1 MDEHI
6 FEVYLINKA
15 RHTEQNP
22 VAEWV
27 QLPTDAEKM
36 KEVFARIGVDGI
48 DPSEYE
54 AAAYESPIDGLTDR
68 FRPGESLDELNYL
81 AALLA
86 QRSQEEREIFAAAM
100 IHGDHAANIADAIN
114 LTHNLDCYWLYPT
127 VHNSEDYGHYV
138 VDELDELELPEAAKK
153 YFDYKAFGRDAAR
166 EDGGTF
172 TDYGYIYNNKNDFAV
187 WYTDHDIPKE
197 HRITLDQPDTVFMD
211 AAAVPQQA
219 AAVTEPQQSI
229 PIRPIELTAT
239 DTAGKVKEITAQL
252 EAGVKDLFNSERY
265 QDYLKA
271 MSKFHDYSLNNTLLI
286 VMQKPDASLVA
297 GFNKWRDEFE
307 RHVKRGEKGIKILAP
322 APYKIKKE
330 LEKLD
335 PDGKPIIGEDGK
347 PVTEQKE
354 ITIPAFKVVSVFDV
368 SQTDGKEIPDIAVDS
383 LTGSV
388 EQYEDFFKALEQTSP
403 VPVGFERIESGAHGY
418 YHNAEKRIAL
428 NEGESELQTVKT
440 LIHEIAHAKLHD
452 IDLNAPTDMQ
462 ERPSRRTREVEAES
476 IAYTVCQHFGLD
488 TSDYSFGYIAG
499 WSSDKEI
506 KELKASLETIRQT
519 ASELITEIDG
529 HFAQLQQQRA
539 AAQEERPVMES
550 LAPEQQQAIRDEVQ
564 ATLQMLVDTDMQIY
578 GEVSAGTLEAVAA
591 QGYSYQNGQLTKAE
605 QEEAPLAPE
614 QTEPAPAALTEL
626 QQKAAE
632 IAKGYQSLPMQEK
645 IGVIAQAFGCT
656 TGKIETSPC
665 TGKWRGT
672 SDISIKF
679 DNGASLFIGNRRTPQ
694 AKTKKVQNELIDSA
708 LVSYNPEII
717 SAAKEAAT
725 ATLMQ
730 REALDNEIAAQKGLK
745 PYTLLNVEFNNGAD
759 EKISGYMGWYY
770 LTLAVDGKI
779 CSHIETGLHHDI
791 ANGKVSEAITRDNYF
806 TAGALK
812 ENDVDYVFNNVGF
825 SSTSGLYSLHI
836 SDAVRERAEKTL
848 AERTEAQTVNLPLP
862 DPSITV
868 KEMNEYGYQWDG
880 MLPLHEEAARRLFE
894 NEGVE
899 IYRIYEDN
907 TEGAVLSADEIREHA
922 EQGGLFGVEKATW
935 QRHLQPPQQEQEAV
949 YLLDDAT
956 YLHLQTSEDGY
967 DYTLYDR
974 SLSEIDG
981 GQLDNPD
988 LSLTAARDEILA
1000 LHELTPQSIDN
1011 VFLAQ
1016 FEQLRDLAE
1025 QQQPQQDAPEQ
1036 AAADTFTIY
1045 QIKGGE
1051 ETRDYRF
1058 EPLDR
1063 LHAVG
1068 LEVQRDNYDLV
1079 YSAPLSPGETLE
1091 DIYRRFNLDHPADFT
1106 GHSLSVSDIVVLR
1119 HGDEET
1125 AHYCDS
1131 FGFTEVPEFLQ
1142 QSQEAQRWNG
1152 MDGLINDK
1160 PFMPDATPNEQ
1171 ANALIDHAERDG
1183 QRMGNAERALIIR
1196 YHEAVQDLPK
1206 TVALINELCEQGFEQ
1221 QHGHLNYLVK
1231 QRVDSEITAAEQEQR
1246 QNEPLPPSLDPAVQP
1261 VVTIIWSESDKI
1273 RDGEQMPLA
1282 RADALFKAL
1291 DAERRTEREQPGYD
1305 GSWYDKT
1312 KFRIDFTFHG
1322 EADNYEGRQDF
1333 GDGDG
1338 SLIDHIQAHHE
1349 YYSKDESYKNTV
1361 IHSEGK
1367 EAWEQEQAERQMIL
1381 SEFVPYMR
1389 LHCNL
1394 YEQEQTAAQ
1403 MLESGAELTPEQTAY
1418 FNAVL
1423 SHVDACREK
1432 LNAGDYHLPDPPQL
1446 SNFAQDPELEEY
1458 KSHVREEI
1466 AQEAAAAGMTVEE
1479 YAANGY
1485 EPREQPQPEASA
1497 ATEQAQEQPEVVAVK
1512 YYPIN
1517 EAAARRA
1524 NDANSFRDYTP
1535 GSATA
1540 AYRQMVD
1547 QAAELA
1553 QNQKSRVDPMHHERI
1568 DQLLDTYARRLAENM
1583 NNSYAIEARVPSI
1596 LIAGGSNFPV
1606 RKKEK
1611 QNAARDRNMQEW
1623 QDVQEILDKIRSTG
1637 MGGISADDPQAVAKL
1652 EAKLA
1657 KLEAAQETMKG
1668 VNAYYRKH
1676 GTLDGCTLLKPEQIK
1691 ELQEGMAQSWH
1702 LDKSKPFQSFELS
1715 NNNAEI
1721 RRIRGRIE
1729 QLKQHE
1735 DKSFVGW
1742 VFDGGRVEANK
1753 TDNRL
1758 QIFFDEKPDDAAR
1771 AELKANGFK
1780 WAPSAGAWQ
1789 RQLNNNAY
1797 YAAGYVSCIQPITGE
1812 KPIDLQRN
1820 AQHQQA
1826 APTPDNLLTGNQI
1839 TTPRGSFHLTSMS
1852 VEQMREAGYGI
1863 HHTSDDGKYHIM
1875 GNGTQAF
1882 AVAAEQQPEN
1892 YLKAAEMSTEQ
1903 NYNMIDQQINNT
1915 PSVDELE
1922 EKAKRGEAISLSA
1935 LAAAVKAEDGRT
1947 PQHDA
1952 DGKKP
1957 SIRAQLKADQKQAA
1971 KKPTQDKEKKRSIK
1985 KDLEME

>member
-27 QLPTDAEKM
+27 QLPTDAENM
-36 KEVFARIGVDGI
+36 KAAFARIGVDGI

-54 AAAYESPIDGLTDR
+54 VAAYESPVDGLTDR

-86 QRSQEEREIFAAAM
+86 QRSQEEREKFAAAM
-100 IHGDHAANIADAIN
+100 IHGDHAASIADAIN

-153 YFDYKAFGRDAAR
+153 YFDYKAFGRDAVR

-187 WYTDHDIPKE
+187 WYTNHDIPKE
-197 HRITLDQPDTVFMD
+197 HRITPDQPDTVFMD
-211 AAAVPQQA
+211 AAAASQQA
-219 AAVTEPQQSI
+219 TAVTEPQQPI

-428 NEGESELQTVKT
+428 NEGESELQTIKT

-452 IDLNAPTDMQ
+452 IDLNAPPEQQQ

-488 TSDYSFGYIAG
+488 TSDYSFGYVAG
-499 WSSDKEI
+499 WSSDKDI
-506 KELKASLETIRQT
+506 KELKASLETIRAT

-529 HFAQLQQQRA
+529 NFRALQQQRE
-539 AAQEERPVMES
+539 AAQEERPVFES

-564 ATLQMLVDTDMQIY
+564 ATLQMLVDTDMQIS
-578 GEVSAGTLEAVAA
+578 GEVSQGTLDALAA
-591 QGYSYQNGQLTKAE
+591 QGY
-605 QEEAPLAPE
+605 
-614 QTEPAPAALTEL
+614 AL
-626 QQKAAE
+626 Q
-632 IAKGYQSLPMQEK
+632 
-645 IGVIAQAFGCT
+645 
-656 TGKIETSPC
+656 
-665 TGKWRGT
+665 
-672 SDISIKF
+672 D
-679 DNGASLFIGNRRTPQ
+679 
-694 AKTKKVQNELIDSA
+694 
-708 LVSYNPEII
+708 
-717 SAAKEAAT
+717 
-725 ATLMQ
+725 
-730 REALDNEIAAQKGLK
+730 
-745 PYTLLNVEFNNGAD
+745 
-759 EKISGYMGWYY
+759 
-770 LTLAVDGKI
+770 
-779 CSHIETGLHHDI
+779 
-791 ANGKVSEAITRDNYF
+791 
-806 TAGALK
+806 
-812 ENDVDYVFNNVGF
+812 
-825 SSTSGLYSLHI
+825 
-836 SDAVRERAEKTL
+836 
-848 AERTEAQTVNLPLP
+848 
-862 DPSITV
+862 
-868 KEMNEYGYQWDG
+868 
-880 MLPLHEEAARRLFE
+880 
-894 NEGVE
+894 
-899 IYRIYEDN
+899 
-907 TEGAVLSADEIREHA
+907 GAVQRVPAELS
-922 EQGGLFGVEKATW
+922 
-935 QRHLQPPQQEQEAV
+935 QQEQEAA
-949 YLLDDAT
+949 YRLDDGT
-956 YLHLQTSEDGY
+956 YLYVQTSDNGY
-967 DYTLYDR
+967 DYTLYD
-974 SLSEIDG
+974 SNMKNLDG

-988 LSLTAARDEILA
+988 LSMTASRDEILA
-1000 LHELTPQSIDN
+1000 LHELHPSAIESISIED
-1011 VFLAQ
+1011 
-1016 FEQLRDLAE
+1016 FEQLQEAAE
-1025 QQQPQQDAPEQ
+1025 QTAPQPES
-1036 AAADTFTIY
+1036 TFAIY
-1045 QIKGGE
+1045 QLKDGE

-1063 LHAVG
+1063 LRAVG
-1068 LEVQRDNYDLV
+1068 LDVQRDNYELV
-1079 YSAPLSPGETLE
+1079 YSAPLADGESLE
-1091 DIYRRFNLDHPADFT
+1091 DIYRRFNIDHPADFT

-1119 HGDEET
+1119 NGDTET

-1142 QSQEAQRWNG
+1142 QQEQTAEKWNG
-1152 MDGLINDK
+1152 IDGLLNDK
-1160 PFMPDATPNEQ
+1160 PFMPDATPTEQ
-1171 ANALIDHAERDG
+1171 ANALIDLAE
-1183 QRMGNAERALIIR
+1183 QRLGNAERGLIVQ
-1196 YHEAVQDLPK
+1196 YHEQVQDLPK
-1206 TVALINELCEQGFEQ
+1206 TIALVNELCEKGFEQ
-1221 QHGHLNYLVK
+1221 QHGHLDYLVK
-1231 QRVDSEITAAEQEQR
+1231 QRIDAEITAAVQER
-1246 QNEPLPPSLDPAVQP
+1246 QQTEPLLPSLDPAVQP
-1261 VVTIIWSESDKI
+1261 VVTIIWSESDKL
-1273 RDGEQMPLA
+1273 REGEQMPLA
-1282 RADALFKAL
+1282 RADTLFKSL
-1291 DAERRTEREQPGYD
+1291 DETRRTEREQPGYD

-1349 YYSKDESYKNTV
+1349 YYSRDENYKNSV
-1361 IHSEGK
+1361 IRNEGA
-1367 EAWEQEQAERQMIL
+1367 EAWAQEQAEREMIL

-1394 YEQEQTAAQ
+1394 YEQERTAAD

-1432 LNAGDYHLPDPPQL
+1432 LNAGDYDLPDPPQL
-1446 SNFAQDPELEEY
+1446 SDFSQEAAEMEAY
-1458 KSHVREEI
+1458 KDHVREEI

-1485 EPREQPQPEASA
+1485 EPREQPIYAPEQPEAAVPEESTTA
-1497 ATEQAQEQPEVVAVK
+1497 QTEAPAVK

-1517 EAAARRA
+1517 EGAARRA

-1547 QAAELA
+1547 EAAELA

-1596 LIAGGSNFPV
+1596 LIAGGGNFPV

-1611 QNAARDRNMQEW
+1611 QNAARDRNMEDW
-1623 QDVQEILDKIRSTG
+1623 QDVQGILDKIRSTG

-1668 VNAYYRKH
+1668 VNTYYRKH
-1676 GTLDGCTLLKPEQIK
+1676 GTLEGCTLLKPEQIK

-1702 LDKSKPFQSFELS
+1702 LEKNKPFQSFELS

-1735 DKSFVGW
+1735 EKSFVGW
-1742 VFDGGRVEANK
+1742 EFDGGRVEANK

-1812 KPIDLQRN
+1812 KPIDLQRK

-1826 APTPDNLLTGNQI
+1826 APTPDNLLTGEQI

-1863 HHTSDDGKYHIM
+1863 HHTSEDGKYHIM

-1882 AVAAEQQPEN
+1882 AVAVEQPEN

-1915 PSVDELE
+1915 PSVDEME
-1922 EKAKRGEAISLSA
+1922 EKAKRGELVSLSA
-1935 LAAAVKAEDGRT
+1935 LAAAVKAEDGKT
-1947 PQHDA
+1947 PQRDG

-1957 SIRAQLKADQKQAA
+1957 SIRAQLKADQQQAA
-1971 KKPTQDKEKKRSIK
+1971 KTQKQNKEKKRSIK

>member
-54 AAAYESPIDGLTDR
+54 VAAYESPIDGLTDR

-86 QRSQEEREIFAAAM
+86 QRSQEEREKFAAAM
-100 IHGDHAANIADAIN
+100 IHGDHAASIADAIN

-153 YFDYKAFGRDAAR
+153 YFDYKAFGRDAAQ

-197 HRITLDQPDTVFMD
+197 HRITPDQPDTVFMD

-330 LEKLD
+330 QEKLD

-354 ITIPAFKVVSVFDV
+354 ITVPAFKVVSVFDV

-452 IDLNAPTDMQ
+452 IDLNAPPEQQ

-488 TSDYSFGYIAG
+488 TSDYSFGYVAG
-499 WSSDKEI
+499 WSSDKDI
-506 KELKASLETIRQT
+506 KELKASLETIRAT

-529 HFAQLQQQRA
+529 HFRELQQQRE
-539 AAQEERPVMES
+539 AAQQERPVFES

-564 ATLQMLVDTDMQIY
+564 ATLQMLVNTDMQIS
-578 GEVSAGTLEAVAA
+578 GEVSQGTLDALAA
-591 QGYSYQNGQLTKAE
+591 QGYVLQDGIVQRMPAE
-605 QEEAPLAPE
+605 
-614 QTEPAPAALTEL
+614 
-626 QQKAAE
+626 
-632 IAKGYQSLPMQEK
+632 
-645 IGVIAQAFGCT
+645 
-656 TGKIETSPC
+656 
-665 TGKWRGT
+665 
-672 SDISIKF
+672 
-679 DNGASLFIGNRRTPQ
+679 
-694 AKTKKVQNELIDSA
+694 
-708 LVSYNPEII
+708 
-717 SAAKEAAT
+717 
-725 ATLMQ
+725 
-730 REALDNEIAAQKGLK
+730 
-745 PYTLLNVEFNNGAD
+745 
-759 EKISGYMGWYY
+759 
-770 LTLAVDGKI
+770 
-779 CSHIETGLHHDI
+779 
-791 ANGKVSEAITRDNYF
+791 
-806 TAGALK
+806 
-812 ENDVDYVFNNVGF
+812 
-825 SSTSGLYSLHI
+825 
-836 SDAVRERAEKTL
+836 
-848 AERTEAQTVNLPLP
+848 
-862 DPSITV
+862 
-868 KEMNEYGYQWDG
+868 
-880 MLPLHEEAARRLFE
+880 
-894 NEGVE
+894 
-899 IYRIYEDN
+899 
-907 TEGAVLSADEIREHA
+907 LS
-922 EQGGLFGVEKATW
+922 K
-935 QRHLQPPQQEQEAV
+935 QEQEAA
-949 YLLDDAT
+949 YRLDDGT
-956 YLHLQTSEDGY
+956 YLYVQTSDNGY
-967 DYTLYDR
+967 DYTLYD
-974 SLSEIDG
+974 SNMKDLDG

-988 LSLTAARDEILA
+988 LSMTAARDEILA
-1000 LHELTPQSIDN
+1000 LHELHPSAIESISIDD
-1011 VFLAQ
+1011 
-1016 FEQLRDLAE
+1016 FEQLQEAAE
-1025 QQQPQQDAPEQ
+1025 QTATQPERS
-1036 AAADTFTIY
+1036 FSIY
-1045 QIKGGE
+1045 QLKGGE

-1063 LHAVG
+1063 LRAVG
-1068 LEVQRDNYDLV
+1068 LDVQRDNYELV
-1079 YSAPLSPGETLE
+1079 YSAPLADEESLE
-1091 DIYRRFNLDHPADFT
+1091 DIYRRFNIDHPADFT

-1119 HGDEET
+1119 NGDTET

-1131 FGFTEVPEFLQ
+1131 FGFTKVPEFLQ
-1142 QSQEAQRWNG
+1142 QQEKTVQQWNG
-1152 MDGLINDK
+1152 IDGLINNK
-1160 PFMPDATPNEQ
+1160 PFMPDATPTEQ
-1171 ANALIDHAERDG
+1171 ANALIDLAEQDG
-1183 QRMGNAERALIIR
+1183 QRLGNAERGLIVQ
-1196 YHEAVQDLPK
+1196 YHEQVQDLPK
-1206 TVALINELCEQGFEQ
+1206 TIALVNELCEKGFEQ
-1221 QHGHLNYLVK
+1221 QHGHLDYHVK
-1231 QRVDSEITAAEQEQR
+1231 QRIDAEITATVQERQ
-1246 QNEPLPPSLDPAVQP
+1246 QNEPLPPSLDPAMQP
-1261 VVTIIWSESDKI
+1261 VVTIIWSESDKL
-1273 RDGEQMPLA
+1273 REGEQMPLA
-1282 RADALFKAL
+1282 RADFLFKSL
-1291 DAERRTEREQPGYD
+1291 DETRRTEREQPGYD

-1349 YYSKDESYKNTV
+1349 YYSKDESYKNSV
-1361 IHSEGK
+1361 IRNEGA
-1367 EAWEQEQAERQMIL
+1367 EAWAQEQSEREMIL

-1394 YEQEQTAAQ
+1394 YEQERTAAD

-1432 LNAGDYHLPDPPQL
+1432 LNAGDYDLPDPPQL
-1446 SNFAQDPELEEY
+1446 SDFSQEAAEMEAY
-1458 KSHVREEI
+1458 KDHVREEI

-1485 EPREQPQPEASA
+1485 EPREQPIDAPEQPEAAVPEES
-1497 ATEQAQEQPEVVAVK
+1497 TTVQPEAAAIK

-1517 EAAARRA
+1517 EGAARRA

-1553 QNQKSRVDPMHHERI
+1553 QQQKSRVDPMHHERI

-1611 QNAARDRNMQEW
+1611 QNAARDRNMEDW
-1623 QDVQEILDKIRSTG
+1623 QDVQGILDKIRSTG

-1676 GTLDGCTLLKPEQIK
+1676 GTLEGCTLLKPEQVK

-1702 LDKSKPFQSFELS
+1702 LEKNKPFQSFELS

-1735 DKSFVGW
+1735 EKSFVGW
-1742 VFDGGRVEANK
+1742 EFDGGRVEANK

-1797 YAAGYVSCIQPITGE
+1797 YAAGYVSCIQPVTGE
-1812 KPIDLQRN
+1812 KPIDLQRK

-1826 APTPDNLLTGNQI
+1826 APTPDNLLTGEQI

-1863 HHTSDDGKYHIM
+1863 HHTSEDGKYHIM

-1882 AVAAEQQPEN
+1882 AVAVEQPEN

-1922 EKAKRGEAISLSA
+1922 EKAKRGELVSLSA

-1947 PQHDA
+1947 PQRGGN
-1952 DGKKP
+1952 GKKP
-1957 SIRAQLKADQKQAA
+1957 SIRAQLKADQQQAA
-1971 KKPTQDKEKKRSIK
+1971 KTQKQDKEKKRSIK

>member
-86 QRSQEEREIFAAAM
+86 QRSQEEREKFAAAM

-153 YFDYKAFGRDAAR
+153 YFDYKAFGRDAAQ

-197 HRITLDQPDTVFMD
+197 HRITPDQPDTVFMD

-330 LEKLD
+330 QEKLD

-354 ITIPAFKVVSVFDV
+354 ITVPAFKVVSVFDV

-452 IDLNAPTDMQ
+452 IDLNAPPEQQ

-488 TSDYSFGYIAG
+488 TSDYSFGYVAG
-499 WSSDKEI
+499 WSSDKDI
-506 KELKASLETIRQT
+506 KELKASLETIRAT

-529 HFAQLQQQRA
+529 HFRELQQQRE
-539 AAQEERPVMES
+539 AAQQERPVFES

-564 ATLQMLVDTDMQIY
+564 ATLQMLVNTDMQIS
-578 GEVSAGTLEAVAA
+578 GEVSQGTLDALAA
-591 QGYSYQNGQLTKAE
+591 QGYVLQDGIVQRMPAE
-605 QEEAPLAPE
+605 
-614 QTEPAPAALTEL
+614 
-626 QQKAAE
+626 
-632 IAKGYQSLPMQEK
+632 
-645 IGVIAQAFGCT
+645 
-656 TGKIETSPC
+656 
-665 TGKWRGT
+665 
-672 SDISIKF
+672 
-679 DNGASLFIGNRRTPQ
+679 
-694 AKTKKVQNELIDSA
+694 
-708 LVSYNPEII
+708 
-717 SAAKEAAT
+717 
-725 ATLMQ
+725 
-730 REALDNEIAAQKGLK
+730 
-745 PYTLLNVEFNNGAD
+745 
-759 EKISGYMGWYY
+759 
-770 LTLAVDGKI
+770 
-779 CSHIETGLHHDI
+779 
-791 ANGKVSEAITRDNYF
+791 
-806 TAGALK
+806 
-812 ENDVDYVFNNVGF
+812 
-825 SSTSGLYSLHI
+825 
-836 SDAVRERAEKTL
+836 
-848 AERTEAQTVNLPLP
+848 
-862 DPSITV
+862 
-868 KEMNEYGYQWDG
+868 
-880 MLPLHEEAARRLFE
+880 
-894 NEGVE
+894 
-899 IYRIYEDN
+899 
-907 TEGAVLSADEIREHA
+907 LS
-922 EQGGLFGVEKATW
+922 K
-935 QRHLQPPQQEQEAV
+935 QEQEAA
-949 YLLDDAT
+949 YRLDDGT
-956 YLHLQTSEDGY
+956 YLYVQTSDNGY
-967 DYTLYDR
+967 DYTLYD
-974 SLSEIDG
+974 SNMKDLDG

-988 LSLTAARDEILA
+988 LSMTAARDEILA
-1000 LHELTPQSIDN
+1000 LHELHPSAIESISIDD
-1011 VFLAQ
+1011 
-1016 FEQLRDLAE
+1016 FEQLQEAAE
-1025 QQQPQQDAPEQ
+1025 QTATQPERS
-1036 AAADTFTIY
+1036 FSIY
-1045 QIKGGE
+1045 QLKGGE

-1063 LHAVG
+1063 LRAVG
-1068 LEVQRDNYDLV
+1068 LDVQRDNYELV
-1079 YSAPLSPGETLE
+1079 YSAPLADEESLE
-1091 DIYRRFNLDHPADFT
+1091 DIYRRFNIDHPADFT
-1106 GHSLSVSDIVVLR
+1106 GHSISVSDIVVLR
-1119 HGDEET
+1119 NGDTET

-1131 FGFTEVPEFLQ
+1131 FGFTKVPEFLQ
-1142 QSQEAQRWNG
+1142 QQEKTVQQWNG
-1152 MDGLINDK
+1152 IDGLINNK
-1160 PFMPDATPNEQ
+1160 PFMPDATPTEQ
-1171 ANALIDHAERDG
+1171 ANALIDLAEQDG
-1183 QRMGNAERALIIR
+1183 QRLGNAERGLIVQ
-1196 YHEAVQDLPK
+1196 YHEQVQDLPK
-1206 TVALINELCEQGFEQ
+1206 TIALVNELCEKGFEQ
-1221 QHGHLNYLVK
+1221 QHGHLDYHVK
-1231 QRVDSEITAAEQEQR
+1231 QRIDAEITAAVQERQ
-1246 QNEPLPPSLDPAVQP
+1246 QNEPLPPSLDPAMQP
-1261 VVTIIWSESDKI
+1261 VVTIIWSESDKL
-1273 RDGEQMPLA
+1273 REGEQMPLA
-1282 RADALFKAL
+1282 RADFLFKSL
-1291 DAERRTEREQPGYD
+1291 DETRRTEREQPGYD

-1349 YYSKDESYKNTV
+1349 YYSKDESYKNSV
-1361 IHSEGK
+1361 IRNEGA
-1367 EAWEQEQAERQMIL
+1367 EAWAQEQSEREMIL

-1394 YEQEQTAAQ
+1394 YEQERTAAD

-1432 LNAGDYHLPDPPQL
+1432 LNAGDYDLPDPPQL
-1446 SNFAQDPELEEY
+1446 SDFSQEAAEMEAY
-1458 KSHVREEI
+1458 KDHVREEI

-1485 EPREQPQPEASA
+1485 EPREQPIDAPEQPEAAVPEES
-1497 ATEQAQEQPEVVAVK
+1497 TTVQPEAAAIK

-1517 EAAARRA
+1517 EGAARRA

-1553 QNQKSRVDPMHHERI
+1553 QQQKSRVDPMHHERI

-1611 QNAARDRNMQEW
+1611 QNAARDRNMEDW
-1623 QDVQEILDKIRSTG
+1623 QDVQGILDKIRSTG

-1676 GTLDGCTLLKPEQIK
+1676 GTLEGCTLLKPEQVK

-1702 LDKSKPFQSFELS
+1702 LEKNKPFQSFELS

-1735 DKSFVGW
+1735 EKSFVGW
-1742 VFDGGRVEANK
+1742 EFDGGRVEANK

-1797 YAAGYVSCIQPITGE
+1797 YAAGYVSCIQPVTGE
-1812 KPIDLQRN
+1812 KPIDLQRK

-1826 APTPDNLLTGNQI
+1826 APTPDNLLTGEQI

-1863 HHTSDDGKYHIM
+1863 HHTSEDGKYHIM

-1882 AVAAEQQPEN
+1882 AVAVEQPEN

-1922 EKAKRGEAISLSA
+1922 EKAKRGELVSLSA

-1947 PQHDA
+1947 PQRGGN
-1952 DGKKP
+1952 GKKP
-1957 SIRAQLKADQKQAA
+1957 SIRAQLKADQQQAA
-1971 KKPTQDKEKKRSIK
+1971 KTQKQDKEKKRSIK

>member
-86 QRSQEEREIFAAAM
+86 QRSQEEREKFAAAM

-153 YFDYKAFGRDAAR
+153 YFDYKAFGRDAAQ

-197 HRITLDQPDTVFMD
+197 HRITPDQPDTVFMD

-330 LEKLD
+330 QEKLD

-354 ITIPAFKVVSVFDV
+354 ITVPAFKVVSVFDV

-452 IDLNAPTDMQ
+452 IDLNAPPEQQ

-488 TSDYSFGYIAG
+488 TSDYSFGYVAG
-499 WSSDKEI
+499 WSSDKDI
-506 KELKASLETIRQT
+506 KELKASLETIRAT

-529 HFAQLQQQRA
+529 HFRELQQQRE
-539 AAQEERPVMES
+539 AAQQERPVFES

-564 ATLQMLVDTDMQIY
+564 ATLQMLVNTDMQIS
-578 GEVSAGTLEAVAA
+578 GEVSQGTLDALAA
-591 QGYSYQNGQLTKAE
+591 QGYVLQDGIVQRMPAE
-605 QEEAPLAPE
+605 
-614 QTEPAPAALTEL
+614 
-626 QQKAAE
+626 
-632 IAKGYQSLPMQEK
+632 
-645 IGVIAQAFGCT
+645 
-656 TGKIETSPC
+656 
-665 TGKWRGT
+665 
-672 SDISIKF
+672 
-679 DNGASLFIGNRRTPQ
+679 
-694 AKTKKVQNELIDSA
+694 
-708 LVSYNPEII
+708 
-717 SAAKEAAT
+717 
-725 ATLMQ
+725 
-730 REALDNEIAAQKGLK
+730 
-745 PYTLLNVEFNNGAD
+745 
-759 EKISGYMGWYY
+759 
-770 LTLAVDGKI
+770 
-779 CSHIETGLHHDI
+779 
-791 ANGKVSEAITRDNYF
+791 
-806 TAGALK
+806 
-812 ENDVDYVFNNVGF
+812 
-825 SSTSGLYSLHI
+825 
-836 SDAVRERAEKTL
+836 
-848 AERTEAQTVNLPLP
+848 
-862 DPSITV
+862 
-868 KEMNEYGYQWDG
+868 
-880 MLPLHEEAARRLFE
+880 
-894 NEGVE
+894 
-899 IYRIYEDN
+899 
-907 TEGAVLSADEIREHA
+907 LS
-922 EQGGLFGVEKATW
+922 K
-935 QRHLQPPQQEQEAV
+935 QEQEAA
-949 YLLDDAT
+949 YRLDDGT
-956 YLHLQTSEDGY
+956 YLYVQTSDNGY
-967 DYTLYDR
+967 DYTLYD
-974 SLSEIDG
+974 SNMKDLDG

-988 LSLTAARDEILA
+988 LSMTAARDEILA
-1000 LHELTPQSIDN
+1000 LHELHPSAIESISIDD
-1011 VFLAQ
+1011 
-1016 FEQLRDLAE
+1016 FEQLQEAAE
-1025 QQQPQQDAPEQ
+1025 QTATQPERS
-1036 AAADTFTIY
+1036 FSIY
-1045 QIKGGE
+1045 QLKGGE

-1063 LHAVG
+1063 LRAVG
-1068 LEVQRDNYDLV
+1068 LDVQRDNYELV
-1079 YSAPLSPGETLE
+1079 YSAPLADEESLE
-1091 DIYRRFNLDHPADFT
+1091 DIYRRFNIDHPADFT

-1119 HGDEET
+1119 NGDTET

-1131 FGFTEVPEFLQ
+1131 FGFTKVPEFLQ
-1142 QSQEAQRWNG
+1142 QQEKTVQQWNG
-1152 MDGLINDK
+1152 IDGLINNK
-1160 PFMPDATPNEQ
+1160 PFMPDATPTEQ
-1171 ANALIDHAERDG
+1171 ANALIDLAEQDG
-1183 QRMGNAERALIIR
+1183 QRLGNAERGLIVQ
-1196 YHEAVQDLPK
+1196 YHEQVQDLPK
-1206 TVALINELCEQGFEQ
+1206 TIALVNELCEKGFEQ
-1221 QHGHLNYLVK
+1221 QHGHLDYHVK
-1231 QRVDSEITAAEQEQR
+1231 QRIDAEITAAVQERQ
-1246 QNEPLPPSLDPAVQP
+1246 QNEPLPPSLDPAMQP
-1261 VVTIIWSESDKI
+1261 VVTIIWSESDKL
-1273 RDGEQMPLA
+1273 REGEQMPLA
-1282 RADALFKAL
+1282 RADFLFKSL
-1291 DAERRTEREQPGYD
+1291 DETRRTEREQPGYD

-1349 YYSKDESYKNTV
+1349 YYSKDESYKNSV
-1361 IHSEGK
+1361 IRNEGA
-1367 EAWEQEQAERQMIL
+1367 EAWAQEQSEREMIL

-1394 YEQEQTAAQ
+1394 YEQERTAAD

-1432 LNAGDYHLPDPPQL
+1432 LNAGDYDLPDPPQL
-1446 SNFAQDPELEEY
+1446 SDFSQEAAEMEAY
-1458 KSHVREEI
+1458 KDHVREEI
-1466 AQEAAAAGMTVEE
+1466 AQEATAAGMTVEE

-1485 EPREQPQPEASA
+1485 EPREQPIDAPEQPEAAVPEES
-1497 ATEQAQEQPEVVAVK
+1497 TTVQPEAAAIK

-1517 EAAARRA
+1517 EGAARRA

-1553 QNQKSRVDPMHHERI
+1553 QQQKSRVDPMHHERI

-1611 QNAARDRNMQEW
+1611 QNAARDRNMEDW
-1623 QDVQEILDKIRSTG
+1623 QDVQGILDKIRSTG

-1676 GTLDGCTLLKPEQIK
+1676 GTLEGCTLLKPEQVK

-1702 LDKSKPFQSFELS
+1702 LEKNKPFQSFELS

-1735 DKSFVGW
+1735 EKSFVGW
-1742 VFDGGRVEANK
+1742 EFDGGRVEANK

-1797 YAAGYVSCIQPITGE
+1797 YAAGYVSCIQPVTGE
-1812 KPIDLQRN
+1812 KPIDLQRK

-1826 APTPDNLLTGNQI
+1826 APTPDNLLTGEQI

-1863 HHTSDDGKYHIM
+1863 HHTSEDGKYHIM

-1882 AVAAEQQPEN
+1882 AVAVEQPEN

-1922 EKAKRGEAISLSA
+1922 EKAKRGELVSLSA

-1947 PQHDA
+1947 PQRGGN
-1952 DGKKP
+1952 GKKP
-1957 SIRAQLKADQKQAA
+1957 SIRAQLKADQQQAA
-1971 KKPTQDKEKKRSIK
+1971 KTQKQDKEKKRSIK

>member
-48 DPSEYE
+48 DSSEYE
-54 AAAYESPIDGLTDR
+54 VAAYESPIDGLTDR

-86 QRSQEEREIFAAAM
+86 QRSQEEREKFAAAM
-100 IHGDHAANIADAIN
+100 IHGDHAASIADAIN

-153 YFDYKAFGRDAAR
+153 YFDYKAFGRDAVR

-197 HRITLDQPDTVFMD
+197 HRITPDQPDTVFMD
-211 AAAVPQQA
+211 AAAIPQQA
-219 AAVTEPQQSI
+219 AAVTEPQQPI

-354 ITIPAFKVVSVFDV
+354 ITVPAFKVVSVFDV

-452 IDLNAPTDMQ
+452 IDLNAPPEQQQ

-488 TSDYSFGYIAG
+488 TSDYSFGYVAG
-499 WSSDKEI
+499 WSSDKDI
-506 KELKASLETIRQT
+506 KELKASLENIRAT

-529 HFAQLQQQRA
+529 HFRELQQQRE
-539 AAQEERPVMES
+539 AAQQERPVFES

-564 ATLQMLVDTDMQIY
+564 ATLQMLVDTDMQIS
-578 GEVSAGTLEAVAA
+578 GEVSQGTLDALAA
-591 QGYSYQNGQLTKAE
+591 QGYVLQDGVVQRMQQAE
-605 QEEAPLAPE
+605 
-614 QTEPAPAALTEL
+614 
-626 QQKAAE
+626 
-632 IAKGYQSLPMQEK
+632 LPM
-645 IGVIAQAFGCT
+645 
-656 TGKIETSPC
+656 
-665 TGKWRGT
+665 
-672 SDISIKF
+672 
-679 DNGASLFIGNRRTPQ
+679 
-694 AKTKKVQNELIDSA
+694 
-708 LVSYNPEII
+708 
-717 SAAKEAAT
+717 
-725 ATLMQ
+725 
-730 REALDNEIAAQKGLK
+730 
-745 PYTLLNVEFNNGAD
+745 
-759 EKISGYMGWYY
+759 
-770 LTLAVDGKI
+770 
-779 CSHIETGLHHDI
+779 
-791 ANGKVSEAITRDNYF
+791 
-806 TAGALK
+806 
-812 ENDVDYVFNNVGF
+812 
-825 SSTSGLYSLHI
+825 
-836 SDAVRERAEKTL
+836 
-848 AERTEAQTVNLPLP
+848 P
-862 DPSITV
+862 DPTITV
-868 KEMNEYGYQWDG
+868 QEMNEYGYKWDG
-880 MLPLHEEAARRLFE
+880 MLPLQEEAARRLFE

-907 TEGAVLSADEIREHA
+907 TEGAVLNADEITEHA
-922 EQGGLFGVEKATW
+922 AQGGIFGVEKEAW
-935 QRHLQPPQQEQEAV
+935 QRHLEKPQQEQEA
-949 YLLDDAT
+949 
-956 YLHLQTSEDGY
+956 
-967 DYTLYDR
+967 
-974 SLSEIDG
+974 
-981 GQLDNPD
+981 
-988 LSLTAARDEILA
+988 
-1000 LHELTPQSIDN
+1000 
-1011 VFLAQ
+1011 
-1016 FEQLRDLAE
+1016 AE
-1025 QQQPQQDAPEQ
+1025 QTATQPES
-1036 AAADTFTIY
+1036 TFAIY
-1045 QIKGGE
+1045 QLKDGE

-1063 LHAVG
+1063 LRAVG
-1068 LEVQRDNYDLV
+1068 LDVQRDNYELV
-1079 YSAPLSPGETLE
+1079 YSAPLADGESLE
-1091 DIYRRFNLDHPADFT
+1091 DIYRRFNIDHPADFT

-1119 HGDEET
+1119 HGDTET

-1142 QSQEAQRWNG
+1142 QQEQTAQKWNG
-1152 MDGLINDK
+1152 IDGLLNDK
-1160 PFMPDATPNEQ
+1160 TFMPDAMPTEQ
-1171 ANALIDHAERDG
+1171 ANALIDLAEQDG
-1183 QRMGNAERALIIR
+1183 QRLGNAERGLIVQ
-1196 YHEAVQDLPK
+1196 YHEQVQDLPK
-1206 TVALINELCEQGFEQ
+1206 TIALVNELCEKGFEQ
-1221 QHGHLNYLVK
+1221 QHGHLDYLVK
-1231 QRVDSEITAAEQEQR
+1231 QRIDAEITAAVQER
-1246 QNEPLPPSLDPAVQP
+1246 QQAEPLPPSLDPAVQP
-1261 VVTIIWSESDKI
+1261 VVTIIWSESDKL
-1273 RDGEQMPLA
+1273 REGEQMPLA
-1282 RADALFKAL
+1282 RADALFKSL
-1291 DAERRTEREQPGYD
+1291 DETRRTEREQPGYD

-1338 SLIDHIQAHHE
+1338 SLIDHIQAYHE
-1349 YYSKDESYKNTV
+1349 YYSRDESYKNSV
-1361 IHSEGK
+1361 IRNEGA
-1367 EAWEQEQAERQMIL
+1367 EAWAQEQAEREMIL

-1394 YEQEQTAAQ
+1394 YEQERTAAD

-1432 LNAGDYHLPDPPQL
+1432 LNAGDYDLPDPPQL
-1446 SNFAQDPELEEY
+1446 ADFSQEAAEMEAY
-1458 KSHVREEI
+1458 KDHVREEI

-1485 EPREQPQPEASA
+1485 EPREQPIDAPEQPEAAIPEESTPA
-1497 ATEQAQEQPEVVAVK
+1497 QPEAAAVK

-1517 EAAARRA
+1517 EGAARRA

-1540 AYRQMVD
+1540 VYRQMVD
-1547 QAAELA
+1547 EAAELA

-1611 QNAARDRNMQEW
+1611 QNAARDRNMEDW
-1623 QDVQEILDKIRSTG
+1623 QDVQGILDKIRSTG

-1676 GTLDGCTLLKPEQIK
+1676 GTLEGCTLLKPEQIK

-1702 LDKSKPFQSFELS
+1702 LEKNKPFQSFELS

-1735 DKSFVGW
+1735 EKSFVGW
-1742 VFDGGRVEANK
+1742 EFDGGRVEANK
-1753 TDNRL
+1753 TGNRL

-1812 KPIDLQRN
+1812 KPIDLQRK

-1826 APTPDNLLTGNQI
+1826 APTPDNLLTGEQI

-1863 HHTSDDGKYHIM
+1863 HHTSEDGKYHIM

-1882 AVAAEQQPEN
+1882 AVAVEQPEN

-1922 EKAKRGEAISLSA
+1922 EKAKRGELVSLSA
-1935 LAAAVKAEDGRT
+1935 LAAAVKAEDGKT
-1947 PQHDA
+1947 PQRGE

-1957 SIRAQLKADQKQAA
+1957 SIRAQLKADQQQAA
-1971 KKPTQDKEKKRSIK
+1971 KTQKQDKEKKRSIK

>member
-15 RHTEQNP
+15 RHTEQSP

-54 AAAYESPIDGLTDR
+54 VAAYESPIDGLTDR
-68 FRPGESLDELNYL
+68 FRSGESLDELNYL

-86 QRSQEEREIFAAAM
+86 QRSQEEREKFAAAM
-100 IHGDHAANIADAIN
+100 IHGDHAASIADAIN

-153 YFDYKAFGRDAAR
+153 YFDYKAFGRDAVR

-187 WYTDHDIPKE
+187 WYADHDIPKE
-197 HRITLDQPDTVFMD
+197 HRVTPDQPDTVFMD
-211 AAAVPQQA
+211 AAAVPQQT
-219 AAVTEPQQSI
+219 AAVTEPQQPI

-307 RHVKRGEKGIKILAP
+307 RHVKRGEKSIKILAP

-330 LEKLD
+330 QEKLD

-452 IDLNAPTDMQ
+452 IDLNAPPEQQQ

-488 TSDYSFGYIAG
+488 TSDYSFGYVAG
-499 WSSDKEI
+499 WSSDKDI
-506 KELKASLETIRQT
+506 KELKASLETIRAT

-529 HFAQLQQQRA
+529 HFRELQQQRE
-539 AAQEERPVMES
+539 AAQEERPVFES
-550 LAPEQQQAIRDEVQ
+550 LAPEQQQAICDEVQ
-564 ATLQMLVDTDMQIY
+564 ATLQMLVDTDMQIS
-578 GEVSAGTLEAVAA
+578 GEVSQGTLDALAT
-591 QGYSYQNGQLTKAE
+591 QGYALQDGIVQRVPAE
-605 QEEAPLAPE
+605 
-614 QTEPAPAALTEL
+614 
-626 QQKAAE
+626 
-632 IAKGYQSLPMQEK
+632 
-645 IGVIAQAFGCT
+645 
-656 TGKIETSPC
+656 
-665 TGKWRGT
+665 
-672 SDISIKF
+672 
-679 DNGASLFIGNRRTPQ
+679 
-694 AKTKKVQNELIDSA
+694 
-708 LVSYNPEII
+708 
-717 SAAKEAAT
+717 
-725 ATLMQ
+725 
-730 REALDNEIAAQKGLK
+730 
-745 PYTLLNVEFNNGAD
+745 
-759 EKISGYMGWYY
+759 
-770 LTLAVDGKI
+770 
-779 CSHIETGLHHDI
+779 
-791 ANGKVSEAITRDNYF
+791 
-806 TAGALK
+806 
-812 ENDVDYVFNNVGF
+812 
-825 SSTSGLYSLHI
+825 
-836 SDAVRERAEKTL
+836 
-848 AERTEAQTVNLPLP
+848 
-862 DPSITV
+862 
-868 KEMNEYGYQWDG
+868 
-880 MLPLHEEAARRLFE
+880 
-894 NEGVE
+894 
-899 IYRIYEDN
+899 
-907 TEGAVLSADEIREHA
+907 LS
-922 EQGGLFGVEKATW
+922 
-935 QRHLQPPQQEQEAV
+935 QQEQEAA
-949 YLLDDAT
+949 YRLDDGT
-956 YLHLQTSEDGY
+956 YLYVQTSDNGY
-967 DYTLYDR
+967 DYTLYD
-974 SLSEIDG
+974 SNMKDLDG

-988 LSLTAARDEILA
+988 LSMTAARDEILA
-1000 LHELTPQSIDN
+1000 LHELHPSAIESIPIED
-1011 VFLAQ
+1011 
-1016 FEQLRDLAE
+1016 FEQLRDAAE
-1025 QQQPQQDAPEQ
+1025 QTAQQPEN
-1036 AAADTFTIY
+1036 TFSIY
-1045 QIKGGE
+1045 QLKGGE

-1063 LHAVG
+1063 LRAVG
-1068 LEVQRDNYDLV
+1068 LDVQRDNYELV
-1079 YSAPLSPGETLE
+1079 YSAPLSDGESLK
-1091 DIYRRFNLDHPADFT
+1091 DIYRRFNIDHPADFT

-1119 HGDEET
+1119 NGDSET

-1142 QSQEAQRWNG
+1142 QQEQTAQKWNG
-1152 MDGLINDK
+1152 IDGLLNDK
-1160 PFMPDATPNEQ
+1160 PFMPDATPTEQ
-1171 ANALIDHAERDG
+1171 ANALIDLAEQDG
-1183 QRMGNAERALIIR
+1183 QRLGNAERGLIVQ
-1196 YHEAVQDLPK
+1196 YHEQVQDLPK
-1206 TVALINELCEQGFEQ
+1206 TIALVNELCEKGFEQ
-1221 QHGHLNYLVK
+1221 QHGHLDYLVK
-1231 QRVDSEITAAEQEQR
+1231 QRIDAEITAAVQER
-1246 QNEPLPPSLDPAVQP
+1246 QQTEPLPPSLDPAVQP
-1261 VVTIIWSESDKI
+1261 VVTIIWSESDKL
-1273 RDGEQMPLA
+1273 RKGEQMPLA
-1282 RADALFKAL
+1282 RADALFKSL
-1291 DAERRTEREQPGYD
+1291 DETRRTEREQPGYD

-1349 YYSKDESYKNTV
+1349 YYSRDESYKNSV
-1361 IHSEGK
+1361 IRNEGA
-1367 EAWEQEQAERQMIL
+1367 EAWAQEQAEREMIL

-1394 YEQEQTAAQ
+1394 YEQERTAAD

-1432 LNAGDYHLPDPPQL
+1432 LNAGDYDLPDPPQL
-1446 SNFAQDPELEEY
+1446 SDFSQEVAEMEAY
-1458 KSHVREEI
+1458 KDHVREEI

-1485 EPREQPQPEASA
+1485 EPREQPIDAPEQPEAAVPEESTTA
-1497 ATEQAQEQPEVVAVK
+1497 QPEAAAVK

-1517 EAAARRA
+1517 EGAARRA

-1553 QNQKSRVDPMHHERI
+1553 QKQKSRVDPMHHERI

-1611 QNAARDRNMQEW
+1611 QNAARDRNMEDW
-1623 QDVQEILDKIRSTG
+1623 QDVQGILDKIRSTG

-1676 GTLDGCTLLKPEQIK
+1676 GTLEGCTLLKPEQIK

-1702 LDKSKPFQSFELS
+1702 LEKNKPFQSFELS

-1735 DKSFVGW
+1735 EKSFVGW
-1742 VFDGGRVEANK
+1742 EFDGGRVEANK

-1797 YAAGYVSCIQPITGE
+1797 YAAGYVSCIQPVTGE
-1812 KPIDLQRN
+1812 KPIDLQRK

-1826 APTPDNLLTGNQI
+1826 APTPDNLLTEEQI

-1863 HHTSDDGKYHIM
+1863 HHTSEDGKYHIM

-1882 AVAAEQQPEN
+1882 AVAVEQPEN

-1922 EKAKRGEAISLSA
+1922 EKAKRGELVSLSA

-1947 PQHDA
+1947 PQRGG

-1957 SIRAQLKADQKQAA
+1957 SIRAQLKADQQQAA
-1971 KKPTQDKEKKRSIK
+1971 KTQKQDKEKKRSIK

>member
-86 QRSQEEREIFAAAM
+86 QRSQEEREKFAAAM

-153 YFDYKAFGRDAAR
+153 YFDYKAFGRDAAQ

-197 HRITLDQPDTVFMD
+197 HRITPDQPDTVFMD

-330 LEKLD
+330 QEKLD

-354 ITIPAFKVVSVFDV
+354 ITVPAFKVVSVFDV

-452 IDLNAPTDMQ
+452 IDLNAPPEQQ

-488 TSDYSFGYIAG
+488 TSDYSFGYVAG
-499 WSSDKEI
+499 WSSDKDI
-506 KELKASLETIRQT
+506 KELKASLETIRAT

-529 HFAQLQQQRA
+529 HFRELQQQRE
-539 AAQEERPVMES
+539 AAQQERPVFES

-564 ATLQMLVDTDMQIY
+564 ATLQMLVNTDMQIS
-578 GEVSAGTLEAVAA
+578 GEVSQGTLDALAA
-591 QGYSYQNGQLTKAE
+591 QGYVLQDGIVQRMPAE
-605 QEEAPLAPE
+605 
-614 QTEPAPAALTEL
+614 
-626 QQKAAE
+626 
-632 IAKGYQSLPMQEK
+632 
-645 IGVIAQAFGCT
+645 
-656 TGKIETSPC
+656 
-665 TGKWRGT
+665 
-672 SDISIKF
+672 
-679 DNGASLFIGNRRTPQ
+679 
-694 AKTKKVQNELIDSA
+694 
-708 LVSYNPEII
+708 
-717 SAAKEAAT
+717 
-725 ATLMQ
+725 
-730 REALDNEIAAQKGLK
+730 
-745 PYTLLNVEFNNGAD
+745 
-759 EKISGYMGWYY
+759 
-770 LTLAVDGKI
+770 
-779 CSHIETGLHHDI
+779 
-791 ANGKVSEAITRDNYF
+791 
-806 TAGALK
+806 
-812 ENDVDYVFNNVGF
+812 
-825 SSTSGLYSLHI
+825 
-836 SDAVRERAEKTL
+836 
-848 AERTEAQTVNLPLP
+848 
-862 DPSITV
+862 
-868 KEMNEYGYQWDG
+868 
-880 MLPLHEEAARRLFE
+880 
-894 NEGVE
+894 
-899 IYRIYEDN
+899 
-907 TEGAVLSADEIREHA
+907 LS
-922 EQGGLFGVEKATW
+922 K
-935 QRHLQPPQQEQEAV
+935 QEQEAA
-949 YLLDDAT
+949 YRLDDGT
-956 YLHLQTSEDGY
+956 YLYVQTSDNGY
-967 DYTLYDR
+967 DYTLYD
-974 SLSEIDG
+974 SNMKDLDG

-988 LSLTAARDEILA
+988 LSMTAARDEILA
-1000 LHELTPQSIDN
+1000 LHELHPSAIESISIDD
-1011 VFLAQ
+1011 
-1016 FEQLRDLAE
+1016 FEQLQEAAE
-1025 QQQPQQDAPEQ
+1025 QTATQPERS
-1036 AAADTFTIY
+1036 FSIY
-1045 QIKGGE
+1045 QLKGGE

-1063 LHAVG
+1063 LRAVG
-1068 LEVQRDNYDLV
+1068 LDVQWDNYELV
-1079 YSAPLSPGETLE
+1079 YSAPLADEESLE
-1091 DIYRRFNLDHPADFT
+1091 DIYRRFNIDHPADFT

-1119 HGDEET
+1119 NGDTET

-1131 FGFTEVPEFLQ
+1131 FGFTKVPEFLQ
-1142 QSQEAQRWNG
+1142 QQEKTVQQWNG
-1152 MDGLINDK
+1152 IDGLINNK
-1160 PFMPDATPNEQ
+1160 PFMPDATPTEQ
-1171 ANALIDHAERDG
+1171 ANALIDLAEQDG
-1183 QRMGNAERALIIR
+1183 QRLGNAERGLIVQ
-1196 YHEAVQDLPK
+1196 YHEQVQDLPK
-1206 TVALINELCEQGFEQ
+1206 TIALVNELCEKGFEQ
-1221 QHGHLNYLVK
+1221 QHGHLDYHVK
-1231 QRVDSEITAAEQEQR
+1231 QRIDAEITAAVQERQ
-1246 QNEPLPPSLDPAVQP
+1246 QNEPLPPSLDPAMQP
-1261 VVTIIWSESDKI
+1261 VVTIIWSESDKL
-1273 RDGEQMPLA
+1273 REGEQMPLA
-1282 RADALFKAL
+1282 RADFLFKSL
-1291 DAERRTEREQPGYD
+1291 DETRRTEREQPGYD

-1349 YYSKDESYKNTV
+1349 YYSKDESYKNSV
-1361 IHSEGK
+1361 IRNEGA
-1367 EAWEQEQAERQMIL
+1367 EAWAQEQSEREMIL

-1394 YEQEQTAAQ
+1394 YEQERTAAD

-1432 LNAGDYHLPDPPQL
+1432 LNAGDYDLPDPPQL
-1446 SNFAQDPELEEY
+1446 SDFSQEAAEMEAY
-1458 KSHVREEI
+1458 KDHVREEI

-1485 EPREQPQPEASA
+1485 EPREQPIDAPEQPEAAVPEES
-1497 ATEQAQEQPEVVAVK
+1497 TTVQPEAAAIK

-1517 EAAARRA
+1517 EGAARRA

-1553 QNQKSRVDPMHHERI
+1553 QQQKSRVDPMHHERI

-1611 QNAARDRNMQEW
+1611 QNAARDRNMEDW
-1623 QDVQEILDKIRSTG
+1623 QDVQGILDKIRSTG

-1652 EAKLA
+1652 EAKLS

-1676 GTLDGCTLLKPEQIK
+1676 GTLEGCTLLKPEQIK

-1702 LDKSKPFQSFELS
+1702 LEKNKPFQSFELS

-1721 RRIRGRIE
+1721 RRIRERIE

-1735 DKSFVGW
+1735 EKSFVGW
-1742 VFDGGRVEANK
+1742 EFDGGRVEANK

-1812 KPIDLQRN
+1812 KPIDLQRK

-1826 APTPDNLLTGNQI
+1826 APTPDNLLTGEQI

-1863 HHTSDDGKYHIM
+1863 HHTSEDGRYHIM

-1882 AVAAEQQPEN
+1882 AVAVEQPEN

-1922 EKAKRGEAISLSA
+1922 EKAKRGELVSLSA
-1935 LAAAVKAEDGRT
+1935 LAAAVKAEDGKT
-1947 PQHDA
+1947 PQRGGN
-1952 DGKKP
+1952 GKKP
-1957 SIRAQLKADQKQAA
+1957 SIRAQLKADQQQAA
-1971 KKPTQDKEKKRSIK
+1971 KTQKQDKEKKRSIK

>member
-36 KEVFARIGVDGI
+36 KAAFARIGVDGI
-48 DPSEYE
+48 DPFEYE
-54 AAAYESPIDGLTDR
+54 VAAYESPVDGLTDR

-86 QRSQEEREIFAAAM
+86 QRSQEEREKFAAAM
-100 IHGDHAANIADAIN
+100 IHGDHAASIADAIN

-138 VDELDELELPEAAKK
+138 IDELDELELPEAAKK
-153 YFDYKAFGRDAAR
+153 YFDYKAFGRDAVR

-197 HRITLDQPDTVFMD
+197 HRVTPDQPDTVFMD

-219 AAVTEPQQSI
+219 AIAAEPQQPI

-354 ITIPAFKVVSVFDV
+354 ITVPAFKVVSVFDV

-383 LTGSV
+383 LMGSV

-452 IDLNAPTDMQ
+452 IDLNAPPEQQQ

-488 TSDYSFGYIAG
+488 TSDYSFGYVAG
-499 WSSDKEI
+499 WSSDKDI
-506 KELKASLETIRQT
+506 KELKASLETIRAT

-529 HFAQLQQQRA
+529 NFRALQQQRE
-539 AAQEERPVMES
+539 AAQEERPVLES

-564 ATLQMLVDTDMQIY
+564 ATLQMLVDTDMQIS
-578 GEVSAGTLEAVAA
+578 GEVSQGTLDALAA
-591 QGYSYQNGQLTKAE
+591 QGY
-605 QEEAPLAPE
+605 
-614 QTEPAPAALTEL
+614 AL
-626 QQKAAE
+626 Q
-632 IAKGYQSLPMQEK
+632 
-645 IGVIAQAFGCT
+645 
-656 TGKIETSPC
+656 
-665 TGKWRGT
+665 
-672 SDISIKF
+672 D
-679 DNGASLFIGNRRTPQ
+679 
-694 AKTKKVQNELIDSA
+694 
-708 LVSYNPEII
+708 
-717 SAAKEAAT
+717 
-725 ATLMQ
+725 
-730 REALDNEIAAQKGLK
+730 
-745 PYTLLNVEFNNGAD
+745 
-759 EKISGYMGWYY
+759 
-770 LTLAVDGKI
+770 
-779 CSHIETGLHHDI
+779 
-791 ANGKVSEAITRDNYF
+791 
-806 TAGALK
+806 
-812 ENDVDYVFNNVGF
+812 
-825 SSTSGLYSLHI
+825 
-836 SDAVRERAEKTL
+836 
-848 AERTEAQTVNLPLP
+848 
-862 DPSITV
+862 
-868 KEMNEYGYQWDG
+868 
-880 MLPLHEEAARRLFE
+880 
-894 NEGVE
+894 
-899 IYRIYEDN
+899 
-907 TEGAVLSADEIREHA
+907 GAVQRVPAELS
-922 EQGGLFGVEKATW
+922 
-935 QRHLQPPQQEQEAV
+935 QQEQEAA
-949 YLLDDAT
+949 YRLDDGT
-956 YLHLQTSEDGY
+956 YLYVQTSDNGY
-967 DYTLYDR
+967 DYTLYD
-974 SLSEIDG
+974 SNMKNLDG

-988 LSLTAARDEILA
+988 LSMTAARDEILA
-1000 LHELTPQSIDN
+1000 LHELHPSAIESISIED
-1011 VFLAQ
+1011 
-1016 FEQLRDLAE
+1016 FEQLQEAAE
-1025 QQQPQQDAPEQ
+1025 QTAPQPES
-1036 AAADTFTIY
+1036 TFAIY
-1045 QIKGGE
+1045 QLKDGE

-1063 LHAVG
+1063 LRAVG
-1068 LEVQRDNYDLV
+1068 LDVQRDNYELV
-1079 YSAPLSPGETLE
+1079 YSAPLADGESLE
-1091 DIYRRFNLDHPADFT
+1091 DIYRRFNIDHPADFT

-1119 HGDEET
+1119 NGDTET

-1142 QSQEAQRWNG
+1142 QQEQTAEKWNG
-1152 MDGLINDK
+1152 IDGLLNDK
-1160 PFMPDATPNEQ
+1160 PFMPDATPTEQ
-1171 ANALIDHAERDG
+1171 ANALIDLAEQDG
-1183 QRMGNAERALIIR
+1183 QRLGNAERGLIVQ
-1196 YHEAVQDLPK
+1196 YHEQVQDLPK
-1206 TVALINELCEQGFEQ
+1206 TIALVNELCEKGFEQ
-1221 QHGHLNYLVK
+1221 QHGHLDYLVK
-1231 QRVDSEITAAEQEQR
+1231 QRIDAEITAAVQER
-1246 QNEPLPPSLDPAVQP
+1246 QQTEPLPPSLDPAVQP
-1261 VVTIIWSESDKI
+1261 VVTIIWSESDKL
-1273 RDGEQMPLA
+1273 REGEQMPLA
-1282 RADALFKAL
+1282 RADALFKSL
-1291 DAERRTEREQPGYD
+1291 DETRRTEREQPGYD

-1322 EADNYEGRQDF
+1322 ETDNYEGRQDF

-1349 YYSKDESYKNTV
+1349 YYSRDESYKNSV
-1361 IHSEGK
+1361 IRNEGA
-1367 EAWEQEQAERQMIL
+1367 EAWAQEQAEREMIL

-1394 YEQEQTAAQ
+1394 YEQERTAAD
-1403 MLESGAELTPEQTAY
+1403 MLESGAVLTPEQTAY

-1423 SHVDACREK
+1423 SHVDVCREK
-1432 LNAGDYHLPDPPQL
+1432 LNAGDYDLPDPPQL
-1446 SNFAQDPELEEY
+1446 SDFSQEAAEMEAY
-1458 KSHVREEI
+1458 KDHVREEI

-1485 EPREQPQPEASA
+1485 EPREQPIDAPEQPEA
-1497 ATEQAQEQPEVVAVK
+1497 ATVK

-1517 EAAARRA
+1517 EGAARRA

-1553 QNQKSRVDPMHHERI
+1553 QQQKSRVDPMHHERI

-1611 QNAARDRNMQEW
+1611 QNAARDRNMEDW
-1623 QDVQEILDKIRSTG
+1623 QDVQGILDKIRSTG

-1668 VNAYYRKH
+1668 VNSYYRKH
-1676 GTLDGCTLLKPEQIK
+1676 GTLEGCTLLKPEQIK

-1702 LDKSKPFQSFELS
+1702 LEKNKPFQSFELS

-1735 DKSFVGW
+1735 EKSFVGW
-1742 VFDGGRVEANK
+1742 EFDGGRVEANK

-1812 KPIDLQRN
+1812 KPIDLQRK

-1826 APTPDNLLTGNQI
+1826 APTPDNLLTGEQI

-1863 HHTSDDGKYHIM
+1863 HHTSEDGKYHIM

-1882 AVAAEQQPEN
+1882 AVAVEQPEN

-1915 PSVDELE
+1915 PSVDEME
-1922 EKAKRGEAISLSA
+1922 EKAKRGELVSLSA
-1935 LAAAVKAEDGRT
+1935 LAAAVKAEDGKT
-1947 PQHDA
+1947 PQRDG

-1957 SIRAQLKADQKQAA
+1957 SIRAQLKADQQQAA
-1971 KKPTQDKEKKRSIK
+1971 KTQKQDKEKKRSIK

>member
-1 MDEHI
+1 MDETI
-6 FEVYLINKA
+6 FEVYLINKDH
-15 RHTEQNP
+15 HTEQNP

-27 QLPTDAEKM
+27 QLPTDAEKI
-36 KEVFARIGVDGI
+36 KAVFERIGVSGD

-54 AAAYESPIDGLTDR
+54 AAAYESAIDGLTDR
-68 FRPGESLDELNYL
+68 FRPGYDLDELNYL
-81 AALLA
+81 AALLT
-86 QRSQEEREIFAAAM
+86 QRSQEEREKFAAAM
-100 IHGDHAANIADAIN
+100 LHGDHAASLADAIN
-114 LTHNLDCYWLYPT
+114 LTHNLDCYWLHPT

-138 VDELDELELPEAAKK
+138 VDELDELELPEAAKQF
-153 YFDYKAFGRDAAR
+153 FDYKAFGREAVR

-172 TDYGYIYNNKNDFAV
+172 TDYGYIYNNKNEFSV
-187 WYTDHDIPKE
+187 WYADHDVPQE
-197 HRITLDQPDTVFMD
+197 YRITPNEPQPIDQDKGFMD
-211 AAAVPQQA
+211 AAAMPPQA
-219 AAVTEPQQSI
+219 AVLPPQPI
-229 PIRPIELTAT
+229 PVQPLVLTAT
-239 DTAGKVKEITAQL
+239 DTTGKVKEITAHL
-252 EAGVKDLFNSERY
+252 EAGVKDLFDSERY
-265 QDYLKA
+265 QNYLTA

-297 GFNKWRDEFE
+297 GYTTWKKEFE
-307 RHVKRGEKGIKILAP
+307 RHVKKDEKGIKILAP

-330 LEKLD
+330 SEKLD
-335 PDGKPIIGEDGK
+335 PDGKPIIGADGK
-347 PVTEQKE
+347 PVTEQTE
-354 ITIPAFKVVSVFDV
+354 ITVPAFKVVSVFDV
-368 SQTDGKEIPDIAVDS
+368 SQTDGKEIPDIAVDA

-418 YHNAEKRIAL
+418 YHLEDKRIAL

-578 GEVSAGTLEAVAA
+578 GEVSAGTLEAIAA
-591 QGYSYQNGQLTKAE
+591 QGYSYQDGQLTKAE
-605 QEEAPLAPE
+605 LEEAPPVPAQPE
-614 QTEPAPAALTEL
+614 QTEPAPAPLTEL

-694 AKTKKVQNELIDSA
+694 AKTKKAQNELIDSA

-730 REALDNEIAAQKGLK
+730 REALDNEVAAQKGLK
-745 PYTLLNVEFNNGAD
+745 PYTLLNVEFNDGAD

-791 ANGKVSEAITRDNYF
+791 ANGKVSETITSDNYF

-848 AERTEAQTVNLPLP
+848 AERIEAQTVNLPLP

-868 KEMNEYGYQWDG
+868 KEMNEYGYQWNG
-880 MLPLHEEAARRLFE
+880 MLPLQEEAARQLFE

-899 IYRIYEDN
+899 IYRIYEYN

-935 QRHLQPPQQEQEAV
+935 QRHL
-949 YLLDDAT
+949 
-956 YLHLQTSEDGY
+956 
-967 DYTLYDR
+967 
-974 SLSEIDG
+974 
-981 GQLDNPD
+981 
-988 LSLTAARDEILA
+988 
-1000 LHELTPQSIDN
+1000 
-1011 VFLAQ
+1011 
-1016 FEQLRDLAE
+1016 
-1025 QQQPQQDAPEQ
+1025 QQPQQDAPEQ

-1106 GHSLSVSDIVVLR
+1106 GHSLSVSDIIVLR

-1142 QSQEAQRWNG
+1142 QVQEAQRWNG

-1273 RDGEQMPLA
+1273 RDGEQIPLA

-1291 DAERRTEREQPGYD
+1291 DAERRTERKQPGYD

-1361 IHSEGK
+1361 IHNEGM

-1446 SNFAQDPELEEY
+1446 SDFAQDPELEEY
-1458 KSHVREEI
+1458 KAHVREEI

-1524 NDANSFRDYTP
+1524 NDANSFRDYTS

-1553 QNQKSRVDPMHHERI
+1553 QNQKNRVDPMHHERI

-1623 QDVQEILDKIRSTG
+1623 QDVQGILDKIRSTG

-1742 VFDGGRVEANK
+1742 EFDGGRVEANK

-1826 APTPDNLLTGNQI
+1826 APTPDNLLTGEQI

-1882 AVAAEQQPEN
+1882 AVAVEQPEN

-1922 EKAKRGEAISLSA
+1922 EKAKRGETISLSA

-1947 PQHDA
+1947 PQRGT

-1957 SIRAQLKADQKQAA
+1957 SIRAQLKADQKQAT

>member
-86 QRSQEEREIFAAAM
+86 QRSQEEREKFAAAM
-100 IHGDHAANIADAIN
+100 IHGDHAASIADAIN

-153 YFDYKAFGRDAAR
+153 YFDYKAFGRDAVR

-197 HRITLDQPDTVFMD
+197 HRITPDQPDTVFMD
-211 AAAVPQQA
+211 AAAIPQQA
-219 AAVTEPQQSI
+219 AAVTEPQQPI

-354 ITIPAFKVVSVFDV
+354 ITVPAFKVVSVFDV

-452 IDLNAPTDMQ
+452 IDLNAPPEQQQ

-488 TSDYSFGYIAG
+488 TSDYSFGYVAG
-499 WSSDKEI
+499 WSSDKDI
-506 KELKASLETIRQT
+506 KELKASLETIRAT

-529 HFAQLQQQRA
+529 HFRELQQQRE
-539 AAQEERPVMES
+539 AAQEERPVFEN

-564 ATLQMLVDTDMQIY
+564 ATLQILVNTDMQIS
-578 GEVSAGTLEAVAA
+578 GEVSQGTLDALAA
-591 QGYSYQNGQLTKAE
+591 QGYALQDGIVQRMPAE
-605 QEEAPLAPE
+605 
-614 QTEPAPAALTEL
+614 
-626 QQKAAE
+626 
-632 IAKGYQSLPMQEK
+632 
-645 IGVIAQAFGCT
+645 
-656 TGKIETSPC
+656 
-665 TGKWRGT
+665 
-672 SDISIKF
+672 
-679 DNGASLFIGNRRTPQ
+679 
-694 AKTKKVQNELIDSA
+694 
-708 LVSYNPEII
+708 
-717 SAAKEAAT
+717 
-725 ATLMQ
+725 
-730 REALDNEIAAQKGLK
+730 
-745 PYTLLNVEFNNGAD
+745 
-759 EKISGYMGWYY
+759 
-770 LTLAVDGKI
+770 
-779 CSHIETGLHHDI
+779 
-791 ANGKVSEAITRDNYF
+791 
-806 TAGALK
+806 
-812 ENDVDYVFNNVGF
+812 
-825 SSTSGLYSLHI
+825 
-836 SDAVRERAEKTL
+836 
-848 AERTEAQTVNLPLP
+848 
-862 DPSITV
+862 
-868 KEMNEYGYQWDG
+868 
-880 MLPLHEEAARRLFE
+880 
-894 NEGVE
+894 
-899 IYRIYEDN
+899 
-907 TEGAVLSADEIREHA
+907 LS
-922 EQGGLFGVEKATW
+922 K
-935 QRHLQPPQQEQEAV
+935 QEQEAA
-949 YLLDDAT
+949 YRLDDGT
-956 YLHLQTSEDGY
+956 YLYVQTSDNGY
-967 DYTLYDR
+967 DYTLYD
-974 SLSEIDG
+974 SNMKDLDG

-988 LSLTAARDEILA
+988 LSMTAARDEILA
-1000 LHELTPQSIDN
+1000 LHELHPSAIETISIDD
-1011 VFLAQ
+1011 
-1016 FEQLRDLAE
+1016 FEQLQEAAE
-1025 QQQPQQDAPEQ
+1025 QTATQPES
-1036 AAADTFTIY
+1036 TFAIY
-1045 QIKGGE
+1045 QLKDGE

-1063 LHAVG
+1063 LRAVG
-1068 LEVQRDNYDLV
+1068 LDVQRDNYELV
-1079 YSAPLSPGETLE
+1079 YSAPLVDGESLE
-1091 DIYRRFNLDHPADFT
+1091 DIYRRFNIDHPADFT

-1119 HGDEET
+1119 NGDTKT

-1142 QSQEAQRWNG
+1142 QQEQTAKKWNNI
-1152 MDGLINDK
+1152 DRLLNDK
-1160 PFMPDATPNEQ
+1160 PFMPDATPTEQ
-1171 ANALIDHAERDG
+1171 ANALIDLAEQDG
-1183 QRMGNAERALIIR
+1183 QRLGNAERGLIVQ
-1196 YHEAVQDLPK
+1196 YHEQVQDLPK
-1206 TVALINELCEQGFEQ
+1206 TIALVNELCEKGFEQ
-1221 QHGHLNYLVK
+1221 QHGHLDYLVK
-1231 QRVDSEITAAEQEQR
+1231 QRIDAEITTAVQER
-1246 QNEPLPPSLDPAVQP
+1246 QQTAPLPPSLDPAVQP
-1261 VVTIIWSESDKI
+1261 VVTIIWSESDKL
-1273 RDGEQMPLA
+1273 REGEQMPLA
-1282 RADALFKAL
+1282 RADALFKSL
-1291 DAERRTEREQPGYD
+1291 DETRRTEREQPGYD

-1349 YYSKDESYKNTV
+1349 YYSRDESYKNSV
-1361 IHSEGK
+1361 IRNEGA
-1367 EAWEQEQAERQMIL
+1367 ESWAQEQAEREMIL

-1394 YEQEQTAAQ
+1394 YEQERTAAD

-1432 LNAGDYHLPDPPQL
+1432 LNAGDYDLPDPPQL
-1446 SNFAQDPELEEY
+1446 ADFSQEAAEMEAY
-1458 KSHVREEI
+1458 KDHVREEI
-1466 AQEAAAAGMTVEE
+1466 AQEAAAAGMTATE

-1485 EPREQPQPEASA
+1485 EPREQPIDAPEQPEAAVPEESTTA
-1497 ATEQAQEQPEVVAVK
+1497 QPEAAAVK

-1517 EAAARRA
+1517 EGAARRA

-1611 QNAARDRNMQEW
+1611 QNAARDRNMEDW
-1623 QDVQEILDKIRSTG
+1623 QDVQGILDKIRSTG

-1668 VNAYYRKH
+1668 VNAYFRKH
-1676 GTLDGCTLLKPEQIK
+1676 GTLEGCTLLKPEQIK

-1702 LDKSKPFQSFELS
+1702 LEKNKPFQSFELS

-1735 DKSFVGW
+1735 EKSFVGW
-1742 VFDGGRVEANK
+1742 EFDGGRVEANK

-1797 YAAGYVSCIQPITGE
+1797 YAAGYVSCIQPVTGE
-1812 KPIDLQRN
+1812 KPIDLQRK

-1826 APTPDNLLTGNQI
+1826 APTPDNLLTGEQI
-1839 TTPRGSFHLTSMS
+1839 TTPRGSFRLTSMS

-1863 HHTSDDGKYHIM
+1863 HHTSEDGKYHIM

-1882 AVAAEQQPEN
+1882 AVAVEQPEN

-1922 EKAKRGEAISLSA
+1922 EKAKRGELVSLSA

-1947 PQHDA
+1947 PQRGGN
-1952 DGKKP
+1952 GKKP
-1957 SIRAQLKADQKQAA
+1957 SIRAQLKADQQQAA
-1971 KKPTQDKEKKRSIK
+1971 KTQKQDKEKKRSVK

>member
-27 QLPTDAEKM
+27 QLPTDAENM
-36 KEVFARIGVDGI
+36 KAAFARIGVDGI

-54 AAAYESPIDGLTDR
+54 AAAYESPVDGLTDR

-86 QRSQEEREIFAAAM
+86 QRSQEEREKFAAAM
-100 IHGDHAANIADAIN
+100 IHGDHAASIADAIN

-153 YFDYKAFGRDAAR
+153 YFDYKAFGRDAVR

-197 HRITLDQPDTVFMD
+197 HRVTPDQPDTVFMD

-219 AAVTEPQQSI
+219 AAVTEPQQPI

-452 IDLNAPTDMQ
+452 IDLNAPPEQQQ

-488 TSDYSFGYIAG
+488 TSDYSFGYVAG
-499 WSSDKEI
+499 WSSDKDI
-506 KELKASLETIRQT
+506 KELKASLETIRAT

-529 HFAQLQQQRA
+529 HFRELQQQRE
-539 AAQEERPVMES
+539 AAQEERPVLES

-564 ATLQMLVDTDMQIY
+564 ATLQMLVDTDMQIS
-578 GEVSAGTLEAVAA
+578 GEVSQGTLDALAA
-591 QGYSYQNGQLTKAE
+591 QGYVLQDGIVQRQPQAE
-605 QEEAPLAPE
+605 
-614 QTEPAPAALTEL
+614 
-626 QQKAAE
+626 
-632 IAKGYQSLPMQEK
+632 LPM
-645 IGVIAQAFGCT
+645 
-656 TGKIETSPC
+656 
-665 TGKWRGT
+665 
-672 SDISIKF
+672 
-679 DNGASLFIGNRRTPQ
+679 
-694 AKTKKVQNELIDSA
+694 
-708 LVSYNPEII
+708 
-717 SAAKEAAT
+717 
-725 ATLMQ
+725 
-730 REALDNEIAAQKGLK
+730 
-745 PYTLLNVEFNNGAD
+745 
-759 EKISGYMGWYY
+759 
-770 LTLAVDGKI
+770 
-779 CSHIETGLHHDI
+779 
-791 ANGKVSEAITRDNYF
+791 
-806 TAGALK
+806 
-812 ENDVDYVFNNVGF
+812 
-825 SSTSGLYSLHI
+825 
-836 SDAVRERAEKTL
+836 
-848 AERTEAQTVNLPLP
+848 P
-862 DPSITV
+862 DPTITV
-868 KEMNEYGYQWDG
+868 QEMNEYGYKWDG
-880 MLPLHEEAARRLFE
+880 MLPLQEEAARRLFE

-907 TEGAVLSADEIREHA
+907 TEGAVLNAAEISEHA
-922 EQGGLFGVEKATW
+922 AQGGIFGVEKEAW
-935 QRHLQPPQQEQEAV
+935 QRHLEKPQQEQEA
-949 YLLDDAT
+949 
-956 YLHLQTSEDGY
+956 
-967 DYTLYDR
+967 
-974 SLSEIDG
+974 
-981 GQLDNPD
+981 
-988 LSLTAARDEILA
+988 
-1000 LHELTPQSIDN
+1000 
-1011 VFLAQ
+1011 
-1016 FEQLRDLAE
+1016 AE
-1025 QQQPQQDAPEQ
+1025 QTAPQPES
-1036 AAADTFTIY
+1036 TFAIY
-1045 QIKGGE
+1045 QLKDGE

-1063 LHAVG
+1063 LRAVG
-1068 LEVQRDNYDLV
+1068 LDVQRDNYELV
-1079 YSAPLSPGETLE
+1079 YSAPLADGESLE
-1091 DIYRRFNLDHPADFT
+1091 DIYRRFNIDHPADFT

-1119 HGDEET
+1119 NGDTET

-1131 FGFTEVPEFLQ
+1131 FGFAEVPEFLQ
-1142 QSQEAQRWNG
+1142 QQEQTAQKWNG
-1152 MDGLINDK
+1152 IDGLLNDK
-1160 PFMPDATPNEQ
+1160 PFMPDATPTKQ
-1171 ANALIDHAERDG
+1171 ANALIDLAEQDG
-1183 QRMGNAERALIIR
+1183 QRLGNAERGLIVQ
-1196 YHEAVQDLPK
+1196 YHEQVQDLPK
-1206 TVALINELCEQGFEQ
+1206 TIALVNELCEKGFEQ
-1221 QHGHLNYLVK
+1221 QHGHLDYLVK
-1231 QRVDSEITAAEQEQR
+1231 QRIDAEITAAVQER
-1246 QNEPLPPSLDPAVQP
+1246 QQTEPLPPSLDPAVQP
-1261 VVTIIWSESDKI
+1261 VVTIIWSESDKL
-1273 RDGEQMPLA
+1273 REGEQMPLA
-1282 RADALFKAL
+1282 RADALFKSL
-1291 DAERRTEREQPGYD
+1291 DETRRTEREQPGYD

-1349 YYSKDESYKNTV
+1349 YYSRDESYKNSV
-1361 IHSEGK
+1361 IRNEGA
-1367 EAWEQEQAERQMIL
+1367 EAWAQEQAEREMIL

-1394 YEQEQTAAQ
+1394 YEQERTAAD

-1432 LNAGDYHLPDPPQL
+1432 LNAGEYTLPDPPQFAD
-1446 SNFAQDPELEEY
+1446 FAQEAAEMEAY
-1458 KSHVREEI
+1458 KDHVREEI

-1485 EPREQPQPEASA
+1485 EPREQPIDAPQPETAVPEETA
-1497 ATEQAQEQPEVVAVK
+1497 PAQQEAPAVK

-1517 EAAARRA
+1517 EGAARRA

-1535 GSATA
+1535 GSATT

-1553 QNQKSRVDPMHHERI
+1553 QQQKSRVDPMHHERI

-1611 QNAARDRNMQEW
+1611 QNAACDRNMEDW
-1623 QDVQEILDKIRSTG
+1623 QDVQGILDKIRSTG
-1637 MGGISADDPQAVAKL
+1637 MGGISADDSQAVAKL
-1652 EAKLA
+1652 EAKLE

-1676 GTLDGCTLLKPEQIK
+1676 GTLEGCTLLKPEQIK

-1702 LDKSKPFQSFELS
+1702 LEKNKPFQSFELS

-1735 DKSFVGW
+1735 EKSFVGW
-1742 VFDGGRVEANK
+1742 EFDGGRVEANK

-1812 KPIDLQRN
+1812 KPIDLQRKS
-1820 AQHQQA
+1820 QHQQA
-1826 APTPDNLLTGNQI
+1826 APTTDNLLTGEQI

-1863 HHTSDDGKYHIM
+1863 HHTSEDGKYHIM

-1882 AVAAEQQPEN
+1882 AVAVEQTEN

-1915 PSVDELE
+1915 SSIDELE
-1922 EKAKRGEAISLSA
+1922 EKARRGELVSLSA
-1935 LAAAVKAEDGRT
+1935 LAAAVKAEDGKTTQRGG
-1947 PQHDA
+1947 

-1957 SIRAQLKADQKQAA
+1957 SIRAQLKADQQQAA
-1971 KKPTQDKEKKRSIK
+1971 KTQKQDKEKKRSIK

>member
-27 QLPTDAEKM
+27 QLPTDAENM
-36 KEVFARIGVDGI
+36 KAAFARIGVDGI
-48 DPSEYE
+48 DSSEYE
-54 AAAYESPIDGLTDR
+54 VAAYESPIDGLTDR

-86 QRSQEEREIFAAAM
+86 QRSQEEREKFAAAM
-100 IHGDHAANIADAIN
+100 IHGDHAASIADAIN

-153 YFDYKAFGRDAAR
+153 YFDYKAFGRDAVR

-197 HRITLDQPDTVFMD
+197 HRITPDQPDTVFMD

-219 AAVTEPQQSI
+219 AAVTEPQQPI

-354 ITIPAFKVVSVFDV
+354 ITVPAFKVVSVFDV

-452 IDLNAPTDMQ
+452 IDLNAPPEQQQ

-488 TSDYSFGYIAG
+488 TSDYSFGYVAG
-499 WSSDKEI
+499 WSSDKDI
-506 KELKASLETIRQT
+506 KELKASLETIRAT

-529 HFAQLQQQRA
+529 HFRELQQQRE
-539 AAQEERPVMES
+539 AAQEERPVFES

-564 ATLQMLVDTDMQIY
+564 ATLQMLVNTDMQIS
-578 GEVSAGTLEAVAA
+578 GEVSQGTLDALAA
-591 QGYSYQNGQLTKAE
+591 QGY
-605 QEEAPLAPE
+605 
-614 QTEPAPAALTEL
+614 AL
-626 QQKAAE
+626 Q
-632 IAKGYQSLPMQEK
+632 
-645 IGVIAQAFGCT
+645 
-656 TGKIETSPC
+656 
-665 TGKWRGT
+665 
-672 SDISIKF
+672 D
-679 DNGASLFIGNRRTPQ
+679 
-694 AKTKKVQNELIDSA
+694 
-708 LVSYNPEII
+708 
-717 SAAKEAAT
+717 
-725 ATLMQ
+725 
-730 REALDNEIAAQKGLK
+730 
-745 PYTLLNVEFNNGAD
+745 
-759 EKISGYMGWYY
+759 
-770 LTLAVDGKI
+770 
-779 CSHIETGLHHDI
+779 
-791 ANGKVSEAITRDNYF
+791 
-806 TAGALK
+806 
-812 ENDVDYVFNNVGF
+812 
-825 SSTSGLYSLHI
+825 
-836 SDAVRERAEKTL
+836 
-848 AERTEAQTVNLPLP
+848 
-862 DPSITV
+862 
-868 KEMNEYGYQWDG
+868 
-880 MLPLHEEAARRLFE
+880 
-894 NEGVE
+894 
-899 IYRIYEDN
+899 
-907 TEGAVLSADEIREHA
+907 GAVQRVPAELS
-922 EQGGLFGVEKATW
+922 
-935 QRHLQPPQQEQEAV
+935 QQEQEAA
-949 YLLDDAT
+949 YRLDDGT
-956 YLHLQTSEDGY
+956 YLYVQTSDNGY
-967 DYTLYDR
+967 DYTLYD
-974 SLSEIDG
+974 SNMKDLDG

-988 LSLTAARDEILA
+988 LSMTAARDEILA
-1000 LHELTPQSIDN
+1000 LHELHPSAIETISIDD
-1011 VFLAQ
+1011 
-1016 FEQLRDLAE
+1016 FEQLQEAAE
-1025 QQQPQQDAPEQ
+1025 QTAPQPES
-1036 AAADTFTIY
+1036 TFAIY
-1045 QIKGGE
+1045 QLKDGE

-1063 LHAVG
+1063 LRAVG
-1068 LEVQRDNYDLV
+1068 LDVQRDNYELV
-1079 YSAPLSPGETLE
+1079 YSAPLADGESLE
-1091 DIYRRFNLDHPADFT
+1091 DIYRRFNIDHPADFT

-1119 HGDEET
+1119 NGDTET

-1142 QSQEAQRWNG
+1142 QEQTAEKWNG
-1152 MDGLINDK
+1152 IDGLLNDK
-1160 PFMPDATPNEQ
+1160 PFMPDATPTEQ
-1171 ANALIDHAERDG
+1171 ANALIDLAEQDG
-1183 QRMGNAERALIIR
+1183 QRLGNAERGLIVQ
-1196 YHEAVQDLPK
+1196 YHEQVQDLPK
-1206 TVALINELCEQGFEQ
+1206 TIALVNELCEKGFEQ
-1221 QHGHLNYLVK
+1221 QHGHLDYLVK
-1231 QRVDSEITAAEQEQR
+1231 QRIDAEITAAVQERQ
-1246 QNEPLPPSLDPAVQP
+1246 QNEPLPPSLDPSVQP
-1261 VVTIIWSESDKI
+1261 VVTIIWSESDKL
-1273 RDGEQMPLA
+1273 REGEQMPLA
-1282 RADALFKAL
+1282 RADALFKSL
-1291 DAERRTEREQPGYD
+1291 DETRRTEREQPGYD

-1349 YYSKDESYKNTV
+1349 YYSRDESYKNSV
-1361 IHSEGK
+1361 IRNEGA
-1367 EAWEQEQAERQMIL
+1367 EAWAQEQAEREMIL

-1394 YEQEQTAAQ
+1394 YEQERTAAD

-1432 LNAGDYHLPDPPQL
+1432 LNAGDYDLPDPPQL
-1446 SNFAQDPELEEY
+1446 SDFSQEAAEMEAY
-1458 KSHVREEI
+1458 KDHVREEI

-1485 EPREQPQPEASA
+1485 EPREQPIDAPEQPEAA
-1497 ATEQAQEQPEVVAVK
+1497 AVK

-1517 EAAARRA
+1517 EGAARRA

-1553 QNQKSRVDPMHHERI
+1553 QQQKSRVDPMHHERI

-1611 QNAARDRNMQEW
+1611 QNAARDRNMEDW
-1623 QDVQEILDKIRSTG
+1623 QDVQGILDKIRSTG

-1676 GTLDGCTLLKPEQIK
+1676 GTLEGCTLLKPEQIK

-1702 LDKSKPFQSFELS
+1702 LEKNKPFQSFELS

-1735 DKSFVGW
+1735 EKSFVGW
-1742 VFDGGRVEANK
+1742 EFDGGRVEANK

-1797 YAAGYVSCIQPITGE
+1797 YAAGYVSCIQPVTGE
-1812 KPIDLQRN
+1812 KPIDLQRK

-1826 APTPDNLLTGNQI
+1826 APTPDNLLTGEQI

-1863 HHTSDDGKYHIM
+1863 HHTSEDGKYHIM

-1882 AVAAEQQPEN
+1882 AVAVEQPEN

-1922 EKAKRGEAISLSA
+1922 EKAKRGELVSLSA
-1935 LAAAVKAEDGRT
+1935 LAAAVKAEDGKT
-1947 PQHDA
+1947 PQRGG

-1957 SIRAQLKADQKQAA
+1957 SIRAQLKADQQQAA
-1971 KKPTQDKEKKRSIK
+1971 KTQKQDKEKKRSIK

>member
-27 QLPTDAEKM
+27 QLPTDAENM
-36 KEVFARIGVDGI
+36 KAAFARIGVDGI

-54 AAAYESPIDGLTDR
+54 VAAYESPVDGLTDR

-86 QRSQEEREIFAAAM
+86 QRSQEEREKFAAAM
-100 IHGDHAANIADAIN
+100 IHGDHAASIADAIN

-153 YFDYKAFGRDAAR
+153 YFDYKAFGRDAVR

-187 WYTDHDIPKE
+187 WYTNHDIPKE
-197 HRITLDQPDTVFMD
+197 HRITPDQPDTVFMD
-211 AAAVPQQA
+211 AAAASQQA
-219 AAVTEPQQSI
+219 TAVTEPQQPI

-322 APYKIKKE
+322 TPYKIKKE

-354 ITIPAFKVVSVFDV
+354 ITVPAFKVVSVFDV

-388 EQYEDFFKALEQTSP
+388 EQYEDFFNALEQTSP

-428 NEGESELQTVKT
+428 NEGESELQTIKT

-452 IDLNAPTDMQ
+452 IDLNAPPEQQQ

-488 TSDYSFGYIAG
+488 TSDYSFGYVAG
-499 WSSDKEI
+499 WSSDKDI
-506 KELKASLETIRQT
+506 KELKASLETIRAT

-529 HFAQLQQQRA
+529 HFRELQQQRE
-539 AAQEERPVMES
+539 AAQEERPVLES

-564 ATLQMLVDTDMQIY
+564 ATLQMLVDTDMQIS
-578 GEVSAGTLEAVAA
+578 GEVSQGTLDALAA
-591 QGYSYQNGQLTKAE
+591 QGYALQDGIVQRMPAE
-605 QEEAPLAPE
+605 
-614 QTEPAPAALTEL
+614 
-626 QQKAAE
+626 
-632 IAKGYQSLPMQEK
+632 
-645 IGVIAQAFGCT
+645 
-656 TGKIETSPC
+656 
-665 TGKWRGT
+665 
-672 SDISIKF
+672 
-679 DNGASLFIGNRRTPQ
+679 
-694 AKTKKVQNELIDSA
+694 
-708 LVSYNPEII
+708 
-717 SAAKEAAT
+717 
-725 ATLMQ
+725 
-730 REALDNEIAAQKGLK
+730 
-745 PYTLLNVEFNNGAD
+745 
-759 EKISGYMGWYY
+759 
-770 LTLAVDGKI
+770 
-779 CSHIETGLHHDI
+779 
-791 ANGKVSEAITRDNYF
+791 
-806 TAGALK
+806 
-812 ENDVDYVFNNVGF
+812 
-825 SSTSGLYSLHI
+825 
-836 SDAVRERAEKTL
+836 
-848 AERTEAQTVNLPLP
+848 
-862 DPSITV
+862 
-868 KEMNEYGYQWDG
+868 
-880 MLPLHEEAARRLFE
+880 
-894 NEGVE
+894 
-899 IYRIYEDN
+899 
-907 TEGAVLSADEIREHA
+907 LS
-922 EQGGLFGVEKATW
+922 K
-935 QRHLQPPQQEQEAV
+935 QEQEAA
-949 YLLDDAT
+949 YRLDDGT
-956 YLHLQTSEDGY
+956 YLYVQTSDNGY
-967 DYTLYDR
+967 DYTLYD
-974 SLSEIDG
+974 SNMKDLDG

-988 LSLTAARDEILA
+988 LSMNAARDEILA
-1000 LHELTPQSIDN
+1000 LHELHLSEIETISIDD
-1011 VFLAQ
+1011 
-1016 FEQLRDLAE
+1016 FEQLQEAAE
-1025 QQQPQQDAPEQ
+1025 QTAPQPES
-1036 AAADTFTIY
+1036 TFSIY
-1045 QIKGGE
+1045 QLKDGE

-1063 LHAVG
+1063 LRAVG
-1068 LEVQRDNYDLV
+1068 LDVQRDNYDLV
-1079 YSAPLSPGETLE
+1079 YSAPLSDGESLE
-1091 DIYRRFNLDHPADFT
+1091 DIYRRFNIDHPADFT
-1106 GHSLSVSDIVVLR
+1106 GHSLSISDIVVLR
-1119 HGDEET
+1119 HGDTET

-1142 QSQEAQRWNG
+1142 QQEQTAEKWNG
-1152 MDGLINDK
+1152 IDGLLNDK
-1160 PFMPDATPNEQ
+1160 PFMPDATPTEQ
-1171 ANALIDHAERDG
+1171 ANALIDLAEQDG
-1183 QRMGNAERALIIR
+1183 QRLGNAERGLIVQ
-1196 YHEAVQDLPK
+1196 YHEQVQDLPK
-1206 TVALINELCEQGFEQ
+1206 TIALVNELCEKGFEQ
-1221 QHGHLNYLVK
+1221 QHGHLDYPVK
-1231 QRVDSEITAAEQEQR
+1231 QRIDAEITAAVQERQ

-1261 VVTIIWSESDKI
+1261 VVTIIWSESDKL
-1273 RDGEQMPLA
+1273 REGEQMPLA
-1282 RADALFKAL
+1282 RADALFKSL
-1291 DAERRTEREQPGYD
+1291 DETRRTEREQPGYD

-1349 YYSKDESYKNTV
+1349 YYSKDESYKNSV
-1361 IHSEGK
+1361 IRNEGA
-1367 EAWEQEQAERQMIL
+1367 EAWAQEQAEREMIL

-1394 YEQEQTAAQ
+1394 YEQERTAAD
-1403 MLESGAELTPEQTAY
+1403 MLESGAELTPEQTTY

-1432 LNAGDYHLPDPPQL
+1432 LNAGDYDLPDPPQL
-1446 SNFAQDPELEEY
+1446 ADFSQEAAEMEAY
-1458 KSHVREEI
+1458 KDHVREEI
-1466 AQEAAAAGMTVEE
+1466 AQEAAAAGMTATE

-1485 EPREQPQPEASA
+1485 EPREQPIDAPEQPEA
-1497 ATEQAQEQPEVVAVK
+1497 TAVK

-1517 EAAARRA
+1517 EGAARRA

-1547 QAAELA
+1547 EAAELA

-1611 QNAARDRNMQEW
+1611 QNAARDRNMEDW
-1623 QDVQEILDKIRSTG
+1623 QDVQGILDKIRSTG

-1676 GTLDGCTLLKPEQIK
+1676 GTLEGCTLLKPEQIK

-1702 LDKSKPFQSFELS
+1702 LEKNKPFQSFELS

-1735 DKSFVGW
+1735 EKSFVGW
-1742 VFDGGRVEANK
+1742 EFDGGRVEANK

-1812 KPIDLQRN
+1812 KPIDLQRK

-1826 APTPDNLLTGNQI
+1826 APTPDNLLTGEQI

-1863 HHTSDDGKYHIM
+1863 HHTSEDGKYHIM

-1882 AVAAEQQPEN
+1882 AVAVEQPEN

-1922 EKAKRGEAISLSA
+1922 EKAKRGELVSLSA
-1935 LAAAVKAEDGRT
+1935 LAAAVKAEDGKT
-1947 PQHDA
+1947 PQRGG

-1957 SIRAQLKADQKQAA
+1957 SIRAQLKADQQQAA
-1971 KKPTQDKEKKRSIK
+1971 KTQKQDKEKKRSIK

>member
-27 QLPTDAEKM
+27 QLPTDAENM
-36 KEVFARIGVDGI
+36 KAAFARIGVDGI

-54 AAAYESPIDGLTDR
+54 VAAYESPVDGLTDR

-86 QRSQEEREIFAAAM
+86 QRSQEEREKFAAAM
-100 IHGDHAANIADAIN
+100 IHGDHAASIADAIN

-153 YFDYKAFGRDAAR
+153 YFDYKSFGRDAVQ

-187 WYTDHDIPKE
+187 WYADHDIPKE
-197 HRITLDQPDTVFMD
+197 HRITPDQPDTVFMD

-219 AAVTEPQQSI
+219 AAVTEPQQPI

-330 LEKLD
+330 QEKLD

-452 IDLNAPTDMQ
+452 IDLNAPPEQQQ

-488 TSDYSFGYIAG
+488 TSDYSFGYVAG
-499 WSSDKEI
+499 WSSDKDI
-506 KELKASLETIRQT
+506 KELKASLETIRAT

-529 HFAQLQQQRA
+529 HFRELQQQRE
-539 AAQEERPVMES
+539 AAQEEHPVFES
-550 LAPEQQQAIRDEVQ
+550 LDPEQQQAIRDEVQ
-564 ATLQMLVDTDMQIY
+564 ATLQMLVNIDMQIS
-578 GEVSAGTLEAVAA
+578 GEVSQGTLDALAA
-591 QGYSYQNGQLTKAE
+591 QGYALQDGIVQRVPAE
-605 QEEAPLAPE
+605 
-614 QTEPAPAALTEL
+614 
-626 QQKAAE
+626 
-632 IAKGYQSLPMQEK
+632 
-645 IGVIAQAFGCT
+645 
-656 TGKIETSPC
+656 
-665 TGKWRGT
+665 
-672 SDISIKF
+672 
-679 DNGASLFIGNRRTPQ
+679 
-694 AKTKKVQNELIDSA
+694 
-708 LVSYNPEII
+708 
-717 SAAKEAAT
+717 
-725 ATLMQ
+725 
-730 REALDNEIAAQKGLK
+730 
-745 PYTLLNVEFNNGAD
+745 
-759 EKISGYMGWYY
+759 
-770 LTLAVDGKI
+770 
-779 CSHIETGLHHDI
+779 
-791 ANGKVSEAITRDNYF
+791 
-806 TAGALK
+806 
-812 ENDVDYVFNNVGF
+812 
-825 SSTSGLYSLHI
+825 
-836 SDAVRERAEKTL
+836 
-848 AERTEAQTVNLPLP
+848 
-862 DPSITV
+862 
-868 KEMNEYGYQWDG
+868 
-880 MLPLHEEAARRLFE
+880 
-894 NEGVE
+894 
-899 IYRIYEDN
+899 
-907 TEGAVLSADEIREHA
+907 LS
-922 EQGGLFGVEKATW
+922 
-935 QRHLQPPQQEQEAV
+935 QQEQEAA
-949 YLLDDAT
+949 YRLDDGT
-956 YLHLQTSEDGY
+956 YLYVQTSDNGY
-967 DYTLYDR
+967 DYTLYD
-974 SLSEIDG
+974 SNIKDLDG

-988 LSLTAARDEILA
+988 LSMTAARDEILA
-1000 LHELTPQSIDN
+1000 LHELHPSAIESISIED
-1011 VFLAQ
+1011 
-1016 FEQLRDLAE
+1016 FEQLQEAAA
-1025 QQQPQQDAPEQ
+1025 QTAQQPEN
-1036 AAADTFTIY
+1036 TFSIY
-1045 QIKGGE
+1045 QLKGDE

-1063 LHAVG
+1063 LRAVG
-1068 LEVQRDNYDLV
+1068 LDVQRDNYELV
-1079 YSAPLSPGETLE
+1079 YSAPLADGESLE
-1091 DIYRRFNLDHPADFT
+1091 DIYRRFNIDHPADFT

-1119 HGDEET
+1119 NGDTET

-1142 QSQEAQRWNG
+1142 QQEQTAQKWNG
-1152 MDGLINDK
+1152 IDGLLNDK
-1160 PFMPDATPNEQ
+1160 PFMPDATPTEQ
-1171 ANALIDHAERDG
+1171 ANALIDLAEQDG
-1183 QRMGNAERALIIR
+1183 QRLGNAERGLIVQ
-1196 YHEAVQDLPK
+1196 YHEQVQDLPK
-1206 TVALINELCEQGFEQ
+1206 TIALVNELCEKGFEQ
-1221 QHGHLNYLVK
+1221 QHGHLDYLVK
-1231 QRVDSEITAAEQEQR
+1231 QRIDAEITAAVQER
-1246 QNEPLPPSLDPAVQP
+1246 QQTEPLPPSLDPAVQP
-1261 VVTIIWSESDKI
+1261 VVTIIWSESDKL
-1273 RDGEQMPLA
+1273 REGEQMPLA
-1282 RADALFKAL
+1282 RADALFKSL
-1291 DAERRTEREQPGYD
+1291 DETRRTEREQPGYD

-1349 YYSKDESYKNTV
+1349 YYSRDESYKNSV
-1361 IHSEGK
+1361 IRNEGA
-1367 EAWEQEQAERQMIL
+1367 EAWAQEQAEREMIL

-1394 YEQEQTAAQ
+1394 YEQERTAAD

-1432 LNAGDYHLPDPPQL
+1432 LNAGDYDLPDPPQL
-1446 SNFAQDPELEEY
+1446 SDFSQEAAEMEAY
-1458 KSHVREEI
+1458 KDHVREEI

-1485 EPREQPQPEASA
+1485 EPREQPIDAP
-1497 ATEQAQEQPEVVAVK
+1497 EQPKAAVPEESTTAQTEAPAVK

-1517 EAAARRA
+1517 EGAARRA

-1553 QNQKSRVDPMHHERI
+1553 QQQKSRVDPMHHERI

-1611 QNAARDRNMQEW
+1611 QNAARDRNMEDW
-1623 QDVQEILDKIRSTG
+1623 QDVQGILDKIRSTG
-1637 MGGISADDPQAVAKL
+1637 MGGISADDPQAVTKL

-1676 GTLDGCTLLKPEQIK
+1676 GTLEGCTLLKPEQIK

-1702 LDKSKPFQSFELS
+1702 LEKNKPFQSFELS

-1735 DKSFVGW
+1735 EKSFVGW
-1742 VFDGGRVEANK
+1742 EFDGGRVEANK
-1753 TDNRL
+1753 IDNRL
-1758 QIFFDEKPDDAAR
+1758 QIFFDEKPDDTAR

-1797 YAAGYVSCIQPITGE
+1797 YAAGYVSCIQPVTGE
-1812 KPIDLQRN
+1812 KPIDLQRK

-1826 APTPDNLLTGNQI
+1826 ASPPDNLLTGEQI

-1863 HHTSDDGKYHIM
+1863 HHTSEDGKYHIM

-1882 AVAAEQQPEN
+1882 AVAVEQPEN

-1922 EKAKRGEAISLSA
+1922 EKAKRGELVSLSA
-1935 LAAAVKAEDGRT
+1935 LATAVKAEDGRT
-1947 PQHDA
+1947 PQRGG

-1957 SIRAQLKADQKQAA
+1957 SIRAQLKADQQQAA
-1971 KKPTQDKEKKRSIK
+1971 KTQKQDKEKKRSIK

>member
-1 MDEHI
+1 MDEQI

-27 QLPTDAEKM
+27 QLPTDAENM
-36 KEVFARIGVDGI
+36 KAAFARIGVDGI

-54 AAAYESPIDGLTDR
+54 VAAYKSPVDGLTDR

-86 QRSQEEREIFAAAM
+86 QRSQEEREKFAAAM
-100 IHGDHAANIADAIN
+100 IHGDHAASIADAIN

-153 YFDYKAFGRDAAR
+153 YFDYKAFGRDAVR

-187 WYTDHDIPKE
+187 WYTNHDIPKE
-197 HRITLDQPDTVFMD
+197 HRVTPDQPDTVFMD

-219 AAVTEPQQSI
+219 AAVTELQQPI

-330 LEKLD
+330 QEKLD

-440 LIHEIAHAKLHD
+440 LIHEIAHAKQHD
-452 IDLNAPTDMQ
+452 IDLNAPPEQQ

-488 TSDYSFGYIAG
+488 TSDYSFGYVAG
-499 WSSDKEI
+499 WSSDKDI
-506 KELKASLETIRQT
+506 KELKASLETIRAT

-529 HFAQLQQQRA
+529 HFRELQQQRE
-539 AAQEERPVMES
+539 AAQEERPVLES
-550 LAPEQQQAIRDEVQ
+550 IVPEQQQAIRAEVQ
-564 ATLQMLVDTDMQIY
+564 ATLQMLVDTDMQIS
-578 GEVSAGTLEAVAA
+578 GEVSQGTLDALAA
-591 QGYSYQNGQLTKAE
+591 QSYVLQDGIVQRMPAE
-605 QEEAPLAPE
+605 
-614 QTEPAPAALTEL
+614 
-626 QQKAAE
+626 
-632 IAKGYQSLPMQEK
+632 
-645 IGVIAQAFGCT
+645 
-656 TGKIETSPC
+656 
-665 TGKWRGT
+665 
-672 SDISIKF
+672 
-679 DNGASLFIGNRRTPQ
+679 
-694 AKTKKVQNELIDSA
+694 
-708 LVSYNPEII
+708 
-717 SAAKEAAT
+717 
-725 ATLMQ
+725 
-730 REALDNEIAAQKGLK
+730 
-745 PYTLLNVEFNNGAD
+745 
-759 EKISGYMGWYY
+759 
-770 LTLAVDGKI
+770 
-779 CSHIETGLHHDI
+779 
-791 ANGKVSEAITRDNYF
+791 
-806 TAGALK
+806 
-812 ENDVDYVFNNVGF
+812 
-825 SSTSGLYSLHI
+825 
-836 SDAVRERAEKTL
+836 
-848 AERTEAQTVNLPLP
+848 
-862 DPSITV
+862 
-868 KEMNEYGYQWDG
+868 
-880 MLPLHEEAARRLFE
+880 
-894 NEGVE
+894 
-899 IYRIYEDN
+899 
-907 TEGAVLSADEIREHA
+907 LS
-922 EQGGLFGVEKATW
+922 K
-935 QRHLQPPQQEQEAV
+935 QEQEAA
-949 YLLDDAT
+949 YRLDDGT
-956 YLHLQTSEDGY
+956 YLYVQTSDNGY
-967 DYTLYDR
+967 DYTLYD
-974 SLSEIDG
+974 SNMKDLDG

-988 LSLTAARDEILA
+988 LSMTAARDEILA
-1000 LHELTPQSIDN
+1000 LHELHPSAIETISIDD
-1011 VFLAQ
+1011 
-1016 FEQLRDLAE
+1016 FEQLQEAAE
-1025 QQQPQQDAPEQ
+1025 QTATQPES
-1036 AAADTFTIY
+1036 TFAIY
-1045 QIKGGE
+1045 QLKDGE

-1063 LHAVG
+1063 LRAVG
-1068 LEVQRDNYDLV
+1068 LDVQRDNYELV
-1079 YSAPLSPGETLE
+1079 YSAPLADGESLE
-1091 DIYRRFNLDHPADFT
+1091 DIYRRFNIDHPADFT

-1119 HGDEET
+1119 NGDTET

-1142 QSQEAQRWNG
+1142 QQEQTAEKWNG
-1152 MDGLINDK
+1152 IDGLLNDK
-1160 PFMPDATPNEQ
+1160 PFMPDATPTEQ
-1171 ANALIDHAERDG
+1171 ANALIDLAEQDG
-1183 QRMGNAERALIIR
+1183 QRLGNAERGLIVQ
-1196 YHEAVQDLPK
+1196 YHEQVQDLPK
-1206 TVALINELCEQGFEQ
+1206 TIALVNELCEKGFEQ
-1221 QHGHLNYLVK
+1221 QHGHLDYLVK
-1231 QRVDSEITAAEQEQR
+1231 QRIDAEITAAVQER
-1246 QNEPLPPSLDPAVQP
+1246 QQTEPLPPSLDPAVQP
-1261 VVTIIWSESDKI
+1261 VVTIIWSESDKL
-1273 RDGEQMPLA
+1273 REGEQMPLA
-1282 RADALFKAL
+1282 RADALFKSL
-1291 DAERRTEREQPGYD
+1291 DETRRTEREQPGYD

-1349 YYSKDESYKNTV
+1349 YYSRDESYKNSV
-1361 IHSEGK
+1361 IRNEGA
-1367 EAWEQEQAERQMIL
+1367 EAWAQEQAEREMIL

-1394 YEQEQTAAQ
+1394 YEQERTAAD
-1403 MLESGAELTPEQTAY
+1403 MLESGTELTPEQTAY

-1432 LNAGDYHLPDPPQL
+1432 LNAGDYDLPDPPQL
-1446 SNFAQDPELEEY
+1446 ADFSQEAAEMEAY
-1458 KSHVREEI
+1458 KDHVREEI
-1466 AQEAAAAGMTVEE
+1466 AQEAAAAGMTATE

-1485 EPREQPQPEASA
+1485 EPREQPIDAPEQPEAAVPEESTPA
-1497 ATEQAQEQPEVVAVK
+1497 QPEAPAVK

-1517 EAAARRA
+1517 EGAARRA

-1547 QAAELA
+1547 EAAELA

-1611 QNAARDRNMQEW
+1611 QNAARDRNMEDW
-1623 QDVQEILDKIRSTG
+1623 QDVQGILDKIRSTG
-1637 MGGISADDPQAVAKL
+1637 LGGISADDPQAVAKL

-1676 GTLDGCTLLKPEQIK
+1676 GTLEGCTLLKPEQIK

-1702 LDKSKPFQSFELS
+1702 LEKNKPFQSFELS

-1735 DKSFVGW
+1735 EKSFVGW
-1742 VFDGGRVEANK
+1742 EFDGGRVEANK

-1797 YAAGYVSCIQPITGE
+1797 YAAGYVSCIQPVTGE
-1812 KPIDLQRN
+1812 KPIDLQRK

-1826 APTPDNLLTGNQI
+1826 APTPDNLLTGEQI

-1863 HHTSDDGKYHIM
+1863 HHTSEDGKYHIM

-1882 AVAAEQQPEN
+1882 AVAVEQPEN

-1922 EKAKRGEAISLSA
+1922 EKAKRGELVSLSA

-1947 PQHDA
+1947 PQRGGN
-1952 DGKKP
+1952 GKKP
-1957 SIRAQLKADQKQAA
+1957 SIRAQLKADQQQAA
-1971 KKPTQDKEKKRSIK
+1971 KTQKQDKEKKHSIK

>member
-86 QRSQEEREIFAAAM
+86 QRSQEEREKFAAAM

-153 YFDYKAFGRDAAR
+153 YFDYKAFGRDAAQ

-197 HRITLDQPDTVFMD
+197 HRITPDQPDTVFMD

-330 LEKLD
+330 QEKLD

-354 ITIPAFKVVSVFDV
+354 ITVPAFKVVSVFDV

-440 LIHEIAHAKLHD
+440 LIHEIVHAKLHD
-452 IDLNAPTDMQ
+452 IDLNAPPEQQ

-488 TSDYSFGYIAG
+488 TSDYSFGYVAG
-499 WSSDKEI
+499 WSSDKDI
-506 KELKASLETIRQT
+506 KELKASLETIRAT

-529 HFAQLQQQRA
+529 HFRELQQQRE
-539 AAQEERPVMES
+539 AAQQERPVFES

-564 ATLQMLVDTDMQIY
+564 ATLQMLVNTDMQIS
-578 GEVSAGTLEAVAA
+578 GEVSQGTLDALAA
-591 QGYSYQNGQLTKAE
+591 QGYVLQDGIVQRMPAE
-605 QEEAPLAPE
+605 
-614 QTEPAPAALTEL
+614 
-626 QQKAAE
+626 
-632 IAKGYQSLPMQEK
+632 
-645 IGVIAQAFGCT
+645 
-656 TGKIETSPC
+656 
-665 TGKWRGT
+665 
-672 SDISIKF
+672 
-679 DNGASLFIGNRRTPQ
+679 
-694 AKTKKVQNELIDSA
+694 
-708 LVSYNPEII
+708 
-717 SAAKEAAT
+717 
-725 ATLMQ
+725 
-730 REALDNEIAAQKGLK
+730 
-745 PYTLLNVEFNNGAD
+745 
-759 EKISGYMGWYY
+759 
-770 LTLAVDGKI
+770 
-779 CSHIETGLHHDI
+779 
-791 ANGKVSEAITRDNYF
+791 
-806 TAGALK
+806 
-812 ENDVDYVFNNVGF
+812 
-825 SSTSGLYSLHI
+825 
-836 SDAVRERAEKTL
+836 
-848 AERTEAQTVNLPLP
+848 
-862 DPSITV
+862 
-868 KEMNEYGYQWDG
+868 
-880 MLPLHEEAARRLFE
+880 
-894 NEGVE
+894 
-899 IYRIYEDN
+899 
-907 TEGAVLSADEIREHA
+907 LS
-922 EQGGLFGVEKATW
+922 K
-935 QRHLQPPQQEQEAV
+935 QEQEAA
-949 YLLDDAT
+949 YRLDDGT
-956 YLHLQTSEDGY
+956 YLYVQTSDNGY
-967 DYTLYDR
+967 DYTLYD
-974 SLSEIDG
+974 SNMKDLDG

-988 LSLTAARDEILA
+988 LSMTAARDEILA
-1000 LHELTPQSIDN
+1000 LHELHPSAIESISIDD
-1011 VFLAQ
+1011 
-1016 FEQLRDLAE
+1016 FEQLQEAAE
-1025 QQQPQQDAPEQ
+1025 QTATQPERS
-1036 AAADTFTIY
+1036 FSIY
-1045 QIKGGE
+1045 QLKGGE

-1063 LHAVG
+1063 LRAVG
-1068 LEVQRDNYDLV
+1068 LDVQRDNYELV
-1079 YSAPLSPGETLE
+1079 YSAPLADEESLE
-1091 DIYRRFNLDHPADFT
+1091 DIYRRFNIDHPADFT

-1119 HGDEET
+1119 NGDTET

-1131 FGFTEVPEFLQ
+1131 FGFTKVPEFLQ
-1142 QSQEAQRWNG
+1142 QQEKTVQQWNG
-1152 MDGLINDK
+1152 IDGLINNK
-1160 PFMPDATPNEQ
+1160 PFMPDATPTEQ
-1171 ANALIDHAERDG
+1171 ANALIDLAEQDG
-1183 QRMGNAERALIIR
+1183 QRLGNAERGLIVQ
-1196 YHEAVQDLPK
+1196 YHEQVQDLPK
-1206 TVALINELCEQGFEQ
+1206 TIALVNELCEKGFEQ
-1221 QHGHLNYLVK
+1221 QHGHLDYHVK
-1231 QRVDSEITAAEQEQR
+1231 QRIDAEITAAVQERQ
-1246 QNEPLPPSLDPAVQP
+1246 QNEPLPPSLDPAMQP
-1261 VVTIIWSESDKI
+1261 VVTIIWSESDKL
-1273 RDGEQMPLA
+1273 REGEQMPLA
-1282 RADALFKAL
+1282 RADFLFKSL
-1291 DAERRTEREQPGYD
+1291 DETRRTEREQPGYD

-1349 YYSKDESYKNTV
+1349 YYSKDESYKNSV
-1361 IHSEGK
+1361 IRNEGA
-1367 EAWEQEQAERQMIL
+1367 EAWAQEQSEREMIL

-1394 YEQEQTAAQ
+1394 YEQERTAAD

-1432 LNAGDYHLPDPPQL
+1432 LNAGDYDLPDPPQL
-1446 SNFAQDPELEEY
+1446 SDFSQEAAEMEAY
-1458 KSHVREEI
+1458 KDHVREEI

-1485 EPREQPQPEASA
+1485 EPREQPIDAPEQPEAAVPEES
-1497 ATEQAQEQPEVVAVK
+1497 TTVQPEAAAIK

-1517 EAAARRA
+1517 EGAARRA

-1553 QNQKSRVDPMHHERI
+1553 QQQKSRVDPMHHERI

-1611 QNAARDRNMQEW
+1611 QNAARDRNMEDW
-1623 QDVQEILDKIRSTG
+1623 QDVQGILDKIRSTG

-1676 GTLDGCTLLKPEQIK
+1676 GTLEGCTLLKPEQVK

-1702 LDKSKPFQSFELS
+1702 LEKNKPFQSFELS

-1735 DKSFVGW
+1735 EKSFVGW
-1742 VFDGGRVEANK
+1742 EFDGGRVEANK

-1797 YAAGYVSCIQPITGE
+1797 YAAGYVSCIQPVTGE
-1812 KPIDLQRN
+1812 KPIDLQRK

-1826 APTPDNLLTGNQI
+1826 APTPDNLLTGEQI

-1863 HHTSDDGKYHIM
+1863 HHTSEDGKYHIM

-1882 AVAAEQQPEN
+1882 AVAVEQPEN

-1922 EKAKRGEAISLSA
+1922 EKAKRGELVSLSA

-1947 PQHDA
+1947 PQRGGN
-1952 DGKKP
+1952 GKKP
-1957 SIRAQLKADQKQAA
+1957 SIRAQLKADQQQAA
-1971 KKPTQDKEKKRSIK
+1971 KTQKQDKEKKRSIK

>member
-54 AAAYESPIDGLTDR
+54 VAAYESPIDGLTDR

-86 QRSQEEREIFAAAM
+86 QRSQEEREKFAAAM
-100 IHGDHAANIADAIN
+100 IHGDHAASIADAIN

-153 YFDYKAFGRDAAR
+153 YFDYKAFGRDAVR

-187 WYTDHDIPKE
+187 WYADHDIPKE
-197 HRITLDQPDTVFMD
+197 HRITPDQPDTVFMD
-211 AAAVPQQA
+211 AAAVPQQSAIA
-219 AAVTEPQQSI
+219 AEPQQPI

-330 LEKLD
+330 QEKLD

-354 ITIPAFKVVSVFDV
+354 ITVPAFKVVSVFDV

-452 IDLNAPTDMQ
+452 IDLNAPPEQQ

-488 TSDYSFGYIAG
+488 TSDYSFGYVAG
-499 WSSDKEI
+499 WSSDKDI
-506 KELKASLETIRQT
+506 KELKASLETIRAT

-529 HFAQLQQQRA
+529 HFRALQQQREA
-539 AAQEERPVMES
+539 VQEERPVLES

-564 ATLQMLVDTDMQIY
+564 ATLQMLVDTDMQIS
-578 GEVSAGTLEAVAA
+578 GEVSQGTLDALAA
-591 QGYSYQNGQLTKAE
+591 QGYVLQDGIVQRMPAE
-605 QEEAPLAPE
+605 
-614 QTEPAPAALTEL
+614 
-626 QQKAAE
+626 
-632 IAKGYQSLPMQEK
+632 
-645 IGVIAQAFGCT
+645 
-656 TGKIETSPC
+656 
-665 TGKWRGT
+665 
-672 SDISIKF
+672 
-679 DNGASLFIGNRRTPQ
+679 
-694 AKTKKVQNELIDSA
+694 
-708 LVSYNPEII
+708 
-717 SAAKEAAT
+717 
-725 ATLMQ
+725 
-730 REALDNEIAAQKGLK
+730 
-745 PYTLLNVEFNNGAD
+745 
-759 EKISGYMGWYY
+759 
-770 LTLAVDGKI
+770 
-779 CSHIETGLHHDI
+779 
-791 ANGKVSEAITRDNYF
+791 
-806 TAGALK
+806 
-812 ENDVDYVFNNVGF
+812 
-825 SSTSGLYSLHI
+825 
-836 SDAVRERAEKTL
+836 
-848 AERTEAQTVNLPLP
+848 
-862 DPSITV
+862 
-868 KEMNEYGYQWDG
+868 
-880 MLPLHEEAARRLFE
+880 
-894 NEGVE
+894 
-899 IYRIYEDN
+899 
-907 TEGAVLSADEIREHA
+907 LS
-922 EQGGLFGVEKATW
+922 K
-935 QRHLQPPQQEQEAV
+935 QEQEAA
-949 YLLDDAT
+949 YRLDDGT
-956 YLHLQTSEDGY
+956 YLYVQTSDNGY
-967 DYTLYDR
+967 DYTLYD
-974 SLSEIDG
+974 SNMKDLDG

-988 LSLTAARDEILA
+988 LSMTAARDEILA
-1000 LHELTPQSIDN
+1000 LHELHPSAIETISIDD
-1011 VFLAQ
+1011 
-1016 FEQLRDLAE
+1016 FEQLQEAAE
-1025 QQQPQQDAPEQ
+1025 QTATQPES
-1036 AAADTFTIY
+1036 TFAIY
-1045 QIKGGE
+1045 QLKDGE

-1063 LHAVG
+1063 LRAVG
-1068 LEVQRDNYDLV
+1068 LDVQRDNYDLV
-1079 YSAPLSPGETLE
+1079 YSAPLSDGESLE
-1091 DIYRRFNLDHPADFT
+1091 DIYRRFNIDHPADFT

-1119 HGDEET
+1119 NGDTET

-1142 QSQEAQRWNG
+1142 QQEQTAQKWNG
-1152 MDGLINDK
+1152 IDGLLNDK
-1160 PFMPDATPNEQ
+1160 PFMPDATPTEQ
-1171 ANALIDHAERDG
+1171 ANALIDLAEQDG
-1183 QRMGNAERALIIR
+1183 QRLGNAERGLIVQ
-1196 YHEAVQDLPK
+1196 YHEQVQDLPK
-1206 TVALINELCEQGFEQ
+1206 TIALVNELCEKGFEQ
-1221 QHGHLNYLVK
+1221 QHGHLDYLVK
-1231 QRVDSEITAAEQEQR
+1231 QRIDAEITAAVQER
-1246 QNEPLPPSLDPAVQP
+1246 QQTEPLPPSLDPAVQP
-1261 VVTIIWSESDKI
+1261 VVTIIWSESDKL
-1273 RDGEQMPLA
+1273 REGEQMPLA
-1282 RADALFKAL
+1282 RADALFKSL
-1291 DAERRTEREQPGYD
+1291 DETRRTEREQPGYD

-1349 YYSKDESYKNTV
+1349 YYSRDESYKNSV
-1361 IHSEGK
+1361 IRNEGA
-1367 EAWEQEQAERQMIL
+1367 EAWAQEQAEREMIL

-1394 YEQEQTAAQ
+1394 YEQERTAAD

-1432 LNAGDYHLPDPPQL
+1432 LNAGDYDLPDPPQL
-1446 SNFAQDPELEEY
+1446 SDFSQEAAEMEAY
-1458 KSHVREEI
+1458 KDHVREEI

-1485 EPREQPQPEASA
+1485 EPREQPIDAPEQPEAAVPEESTPA
-1497 ATEQAQEQPEVVAVK
+1497 QPEAAAVK

-1517 EAAARRA
+1517 EGAARRA

-1611 QNAARDRNMQEW
+1611 QNAARDRNMEDW
-1623 QDVQEILDKIRSTG
+1623 QDVQGILDKIRSTG
-1637 MGGISADDPQAVAKL
+1637 LGGISADDPQAVAKL

-1676 GTLDGCTLLKPEQIK
+1676 GTLEGCTLLKPEQIK

-1702 LDKSKPFQSFELS
+1702 LEKNKPFQSFELS

-1735 DKSFVGW
+1735 EKSFVGW
-1742 VFDGGRVEANK
+1742 EFDGGRVEANK

-1797 YAAGYVSCIQPITGE
+1797 YAAGYVSCIQPVTGE
-1812 KPIDLQRN
+1812 KPIDLQRK

-1826 APTPDNLLTGNQI
+1826 APTPDNLLTGEQI

-1863 HHTSDDGKYHIM
+1863 HHTSEDGKYHIM

-1882 AVAAEQQPEN
+1882 AVAVEQTEN

-1915 PSVDELE
+1915 PSIDELE
-1922 EKAKRGEAISLSA
+1922 EKARRGELVSLSA

-1947 PQHDA
+1947 PQRGGN
-1952 DGKKP
+1952 GKKP
-1957 SIRAQLKADQKQAA
+1957 SIRAQLKADQQQAA
-1971 KKPTQDKEKKRSIK
+1971 KTQKQDKEKKRSIK

>member
-15 RHTEQNP
+15 RHTVQNP

-27 QLPTDAEKM
+27 QLPTDAENM
-36 KEVFARIGVDGI
+36 KAAFARIGVDGI

-54 AAAYESPIDGLTDR
+54 VAAYESPVDGLTDR
-68 FRPGESLDELNYL
+68 FRPGENLDELNYL

-86 QRSQEEREIFAAAM
+86 QRSQEEREKFAAAM
-100 IHGDHAANIADAIN
+100 IHGDHAASIADAIN

-153 YFDYKAFGRDAAR
+153 YFDYKAFGRDAVQ

-197 HRITLDQPDTVFMD
+197 HRITPDQPDTVFMD

-219 AAVTEPQQSI
+219 AIAAEPQQPI

-252 EAGVKDLFNSERY
+252 EAGVKDLFHSERY

-330 LEKLD
+330 QEKLD

-452 IDLNAPTDMQ
+452 IDLNAPPEQQQ

-488 TSDYSFGYIAG
+488 TSDYSFGYVAG
-499 WSSDKEI
+499 WSSDKDI
-506 KELKASLETIRQT
+506 KELKASLETIRAT

-529 HFAQLQQQRA
+529 NFRALQQQRE
-539 AAQEERPVMES
+539 AAQEERPVLES

-564 ATLQMLVDTDMQIY
+564 ATLQMLVDTDMQIS
-578 GEVSAGTLEAVAA
+578 GEVSQGTLDALAA
-591 QGYSYQNGQLTKAE
+591 QGY
-605 QEEAPLAPE
+605 
-614 QTEPAPAALTEL
+614 AL
-626 QQKAAE
+626 Q
-632 IAKGYQSLPMQEK
+632 
-645 IGVIAQAFGCT
+645 
-656 TGKIETSPC
+656 
-665 TGKWRGT
+665 
-672 SDISIKF
+672 D
-679 DNGASLFIGNRRTPQ
+679 
-694 AKTKKVQNELIDSA
+694 
-708 LVSYNPEII
+708 
-717 SAAKEAAT
+717 
-725 ATLMQ
+725 
-730 REALDNEIAAQKGLK
+730 
-745 PYTLLNVEFNNGAD
+745 
-759 EKISGYMGWYY
+759 
-770 LTLAVDGKI
+770 
-779 CSHIETGLHHDI
+779 
-791 ANGKVSEAITRDNYF
+791 
-806 TAGALK
+806 
-812 ENDVDYVFNNVGF
+812 
-825 SSTSGLYSLHI
+825 
-836 SDAVRERAEKTL
+836 
-848 AERTEAQTVNLPLP
+848 
-862 DPSITV
+862 
-868 KEMNEYGYQWDG
+868 
-880 MLPLHEEAARRLFE
+880 
-894 NEGVE
+894 
-899 IYRIYEDN
+899 
-907 TEGAVLSADEIREHA
+907 GAVQRVPAELS
-922 EQGGLFGVEKATW
+922 
-935 QRHLQPPQQEQEAV
+935 QQEQEAT
-949 YLLDDAT
+949 YRLDDGT
-956 YLHLQTSEDGY
+956 YLYVQTSDNGY
-967 DYTLYDR
+967 DYTLYD
-974 SLSEIDG
+974 SNMKDLDG

-988 LSLTAARDEILA
+988 LSMTAARDEILA
-1000 LHELTPQSIDN
+1000 LHELHPSAIETISIDD
-1011 VFLAQ
+1011 
-1016 FEQLRDLAE
+1016 FEQLQEAAE
-1025 QQQPQQDAPEQ
+1025 QTAPQPES
-1036 AAADTFTIY
+1036 TFAIY
-1045 QIKGGE
+1045 QLKDGE

-1063 LHAVG
+1063 LRAVG
-1068 LEVQRDNYDLV
+1068 LDVQRDNYELV
-1079 YSAPLSPGETLE
+1079 YSAPLADGESLE
-1091 DIYRRFNLDHPADFT
+1091 DIYRRFNIDHPADFT

-1119 HGDEET
+1119 NGDTET

-1131 FGFTEVPEFLQ
+1131 FGFAEVPEFLQ
-1142 QSQEAQRWNG
+1142 QEQTAEKWNG
-1152 MDGLINDK
+1152 IDGLINNK
-1160 PFMPDATPNEQ
+1160 PFMPDATPTEQ
-1171 ANALIDHAERDG
+1171 ANALIDLAEQDG
-1183 QRMGNAERALIIR
+1183 QRLGNAERGLIVQ
-1196 YHEAVQDLPK
+1196 YHEQVQDLPK
-1206 TVALINELCEQGFEQ
+1206 TIALVNELCEKGFEQ
-1221 QHGHLNYLVK
+1221 QHGHLDYLVK
-1231 QRVDSEITAAEQEQR
+1231 QRIDAEITAAVQER
-1246 QNEPLPPSLDPAVQP
+1246 QQTEPLPPSLDPAVQP
-1261 VVTIIWSESDKI
+1261 VVTIIWSESDKL
-1273 RDGEQMPLA
+1273 REGEQMPLA
-1282 RADALFKAL
+1282 RADALFKSL
-1291 DAERRTEREQPGYD
+1291 DETRRTEREQPGYD

-1312 KFRIDFTFHG
+1312 KFRIDFTFHE

-1349 YYSKDESYKNTV
+1349 YYSRDESYKNSV
-1361 IHSEGK
+1361 IRNEGA
-1367 EAWEQEQAERQMIL
+1367 EAWAQEQAEREMIL

-1394 YEQEQTAAQ
+1394 YEQERTAAD

-1432 LNAGDYHLPDPPQL
+1432 LNAGDYDLPDPPQL
-1446 SNFAQDPELEEY
+1446 SDFSQEAAEMEAY
-1458 KSHVREEI
+1458 KDHVREEI

-1485 EPREQPQPEASA
+1485 EPREQPIDAPEQPEAAVPEESTTA
-1497 ATEQAQEQPEVVAVK
+1497 QPEATAVK

-1517 EAAARRA
+1517 EGAARRA

-1547 QAAELA
+1547 EAAELA

-1596 LIAGGSNFPV
+1596 LIAGGGNFPV

-1611 QNAARDRNMQEW
+1611 QNAARDRNMEDW
-1623 QDVQEILDKIRSTG
+1623 QDVQGILDKIRSTG

-1668 VNAYYRKH
+1668 VNTYYRKH
-1676 GTLDGCTLLKPEQIK
+1676 GTLEGCTLLKPEQIK

-1702 LDKSKPFQSFELS
+1702 LEKNKPFQSFELS

-1735 DKSFVGW
+1735 EKAFVGW
-1742 VFDGGRVEANK
+1742 EFDGGRVEANK

-1771 AELKANGFK
+1771 SELKANGFK

-1812 KPIDLQRN
+1812 KPIDLQRK

-1826 APTPDNLLTGNQI
+1826 APTPDNLLTGEQI

-1863 HHTSDDGKYHIM
+1863 HHTSEDGKYHIM
-1875 GNGTQAF
+1875 GNGTRAF
-1882 AVAAEQQPEN
+1882 AVAVEQPEN

-1922 EKAKRGEAISLSA
+1922 EKAKRGELVSLSA

-1947 PQHDA
+1947 PQRGG

-1957 SIRAQLKADQKQAA
+1957 SIRAQLKANQQQAA
-1971 KKPTQDKEKKRSIK
+1971 KTQKQDKEKKRSIK

>member
-86 QRSQEEREIFAAAM
+86 QRSQEEREKFAAAM

-153 YFDYKAFGRDAAR
+153 YFDYKAFGRDAAQ

-197 HRITLDQPDTVFMD
+197 HRITPDQPDTVFMD

-286 VMQKPDASLVA
+286 VMQKPNASLVA

-307 RHVKRGEKGIKILAP
+307 RHVKRGEKGIKILGP

-330 LEKLD
+330 QEKLD

-354 ITIPAFKVVSVFDV
+354 ITVPAFKVVSVFDV

-452 IDLNAPTDMQ
+452 IDLNALPEQQQ

-488 TSDYSFGYIAG
+488 TSDYSFGYVAG
-499 WSSDKEI
+499 WSSDKDI
-506 KELKASLETIRQT
+506 KELKASLETIRAT

-529 HFAQLQQQRA
+529 HFRELQQQRE
-539 AAQEERPVMES
+539 AAQQERPVFES

-564 ATLQMLVDTDMQIY
+564 ATLQMLVNTDMQIS
-578 GEVSAGTLEAVAA
+578 GEVSQGTLDALAA
-591 QGYSYQNGQLTKAE
+591 QGYVLQDGIVQRMPAE
-605 QEEAPLAPE
+605 
-614 QTEPAPAALTEL
+614 
-626 QQKAAE
+626 
-632 IAKGYQSLPMQEK
+632 
-645 IGVIAQAFGCT
+645 
-656 TGKIETSPC
+656 
-665 TGKWRGT
+665 
-672 SDISIKF
+672 
-679 DNGASLFIGNRRTPQ
+679 
-694 AKTKKVQNELIDSA
+694 
-708 LVSYNPEII
+708 
-717 SAAKEAAT
+717 
-725 ATLMQ
+725 
-730 REALDNEIAAQKGLK
+730 
-745 PYTLLNVEFNNGAD
+745 
-759 EKISGYMGWYY
+759 
-770 LTLAVDGKI
+770 
-779 CSHIETGLHHDI
+779 
-791 ANGKVSEAITRDNYF
+791 
-806 TAGALK
+806 
-812 ENDVDYVFNNVGF
+812 
-825 SSTSGLYSLHI
+825 
-836 SDAVRERAEKTL
+836 
-848 AERTEAQTVNLPLP
+848 
-862 DPSITV
+862 
-868 KEMNEYGYQWDG
+868 
-880 MLPLHEEAARRLFE
+880 
-894 NEGVE
+894 
-899 IYRIYEDN
+899 
-907 TEGAVLSADEIREHA
+907 LS
-922 EQGGLFGVEKATW
+922 K
-935 QRHLQPPQQEQEAV
+935 QEQEAA
-949 YLLDDAT
+949 YRLDDGT
-956 YLHLQTSEDGY
+956 YLYVQTSDNGY
-967 DYTLYDR
+967 DYTLYD
-974 SLSEIDG
+974 SNMKDLDG

-988 LSLTAARDEILA
+988 LSMTAARDEILA
-1000 LHELTPQSIDN
+1000 LHELHPSAIESISIDD
-1011 VFLAQ
+1011 
-1016 FEQLRDLAE
+1016 FEQLQEAAE
-1025 QQQPQQDAPEQ
+1025 QTATQPERS
-1036 AAADTFTIY
+1036 FSIY
-1045 QIKGGE
+1045 QLKGGE

-1063 LHAVG
+1063 LRAVG
-1068 LEVQRDNYDLV
+1068 LDVQRDNYELV
-1079 YSAPLSPGETLE
+1079 YSAPLADEESLE
-1091 DIYRRFNLDHPADFT
+1091 DIYRRFNIDHPADFT

-1119 HGDEET
+1119 HGDTET

-1131 FGFTEVPEFLQ
+1131 FGFTKVPEFLQ
-1142 QSQEAQRWNG
+1142 QQEKTVQQWNG
-1152 MDGLINDK
+1152 IDGLINNK
-1160 PFMPDATPNEQ
+1160 PFMPDATPTEQ
-1171 ANALIDHAERDG
+1171 ANALIDLAEQDG
-1183 QRMGNAERALIIR
+1183 QRLGNAERGLIVQ
-1196 YHEAVQDLPK
+1196 YHEQVQDLPK
-1206 TVALINELCEQGFEQ
+1206 TIALVNELCEKGFEQ
-1221 QHGHLNYLVK
+1221 QHGHLDYLVN
-1231 QRVDSEITAAEQEQR
+1231 QRIDAEITAAVQER
-1246 QNEPLPPSLDPAVQP
+1246 QQTEPLPPSLDPAVQP
-1261 VVTIIWSESDKI
+1261 VVTISWSESDKL

-1282 RADALFKAL
+1282 RADFLFKSL
-1291 DAERRTEREQPGYD
+1291 DETRRTEREQPGYD

-1312 KFRIDFTFHG
+1312 KFRIDFTFHE

-1349 YYSKDESYKNTV
+1349 YYSKDESYKNSV
-1361 IHSEGK
+1361 IRNEGA
-1367 EAWEQEQAERQMIL
+1367 EAWAQEQSEREMIL

-1394 YEQEQTAAQ
+1394 YEQERTAAD

-1432 LNAGDYHLPDPPQL
+1432 LNAGDYDLPDPPQL
-1446 SNFAQDPELEEY
+1446 SDFSQEAAEMEAY
-1458 KSHVREEI
+1458 KDHVREEI

-1485 EPREQPQPEASA
+1485 EPREQPIDAPEQPEAAVPEES
-1497 ATEQAQEQPEVVAVK
+1497 TTVQPEAAAIK

-1517 EAAARRA
+1517 EGAARRA

-1553 QNQKSRVDPMHHERI
+1553 QQQKSRVDPMHHERI

-1611 QNAARDRNMQEW
+1611 QNAARDRNMEDW
-1623 QDVQEILDKIRSTG
+1623 QDVQGILDKIRSTG

-1676 GTLDGCTLLKPEQIK
+1676 GTLEGCTLLKPEQVK

-1702 LDKSKPFQSFELS
+1702 LEKNKPFQSFELS

-1735 DKSFVGW
+1735 EKSFVGW
-1742 VFDGGRVEANK
+1742 EFDGGRVEANK

-1797 YAAGYVSCIQPITGE
+1797 YAAGYVSCIQPVTGE
-1812 KPIDLQRN
+1812 KPIDLLRK

-1826 APTPDNLLTGNQI
+1826 APTPDNLLTGEQI

-1863 HHTSDDGKYHIM
+1863 HHTSEDGKYHIM

-1882 AVAAEQQPEN
+1882 AVAVEQPEN

-1922 EKAKRGEAISLSA
+1922 EKAKRGELVSLSA

-1947 PQHDA
+1947 PQRGGN
-1952 DGKKP
+1952 GKKP
-1957 SIRAQLKADQKQAA
+1957 SIRAQLKADQQQAA
-1971 KKPTQDKEKKRSIK
+1971 KTQKQDKEKKRSIK

>member
-27 QLPTDAEKM
+27 QLPTDAENM
-36 KEVFARIGVDGI
+36 KAAFARIGVDGI

-54 AAAYESPIDGLTDR
+54 VAAYESPVDGLTDR

-86 QRSQEEREIFAAAM
+86 QRSQEEREKFAAAM
-100 IHGDHAANIADAIN
+100 IHGDHAASIADAIN

-153 YFDYKAFGRDAAR
+153 YFDYKAFGRDAVR

-187 WYTDHDIPKE
+187 WYTNHDIPKE
-197 HRITLDQPDTVFMD
+197 HRITPDQPDTVFMD
-211 AAAVPQQA
+211 AAAASQQA
-219 AAVTEPQQSI
+219 TAVTEPQQPI

-252 EAGVKDLFNSERY
+252 EAGVKDLFHSERY

-452 IDLNAPTDMQ
+452 IDLNAPPEQQQ

-488 TSDYSFGYIAG
+488 TSDYSFGYVAG
-499 WSSDKEI
+499 WSSDKDI
-506 KELKASLETIRQT
+506 KELKASLETIRAT

-529 HFAQLQQQRA
+529 HFRELQQQRE
-539 AAQEERPVMES
+539 AAQEERPVLES
-550 LAPEQQQAIRDEVQ
+550 LAPAQQQAIRDEVQ
-564 ATLQMLVDTDMQIY
+564 ATLQMLVDTDMQIS
-578 GEVSAGTLEAVAA
+578 GEVSQGTLDALAA
-591 QGYSYQNGQLTKAE
+591 QGYALQDGIVQRMPAE
-605 QEEAPLAPE
+605 
-614 QTEPAPAALTEL
+614 
-626 QQKAAE
+626 
-632 IAKGYQSLPMQEK
+632 
-645 IGVIAQAFGCT
+645 
-656 TGKIETSPC
+656 
-665 TGKWRGT
+665 
-672 SDISIKF
+672 
-679 DNGASLFIGNRRTPQ
+679 
-694 AKTKKVQNELIDSA
+694 
-708 LVSYNPEII
+708 
-717 SAAKEAAT
+717 
-725 ATLMQ
+725 
-730 REALDNEIAAQKGLK
+730 
-745 PYTLLNVEFNNGAD
+745 
-759 EKISGYMGWYY
+759 
-770 LTLAVDGKI
+770 
-779 CSHIETGLHHDI
+779 
-791 ANGKVSEAITRDNYF
+791 
-806 TAGALK
+806 
-812 ENDVDYVFNNVGF
+812 
-825 SSTSGLYSLHI
+825 
-836 SDAVRERAEKTL
+836 
-848 AERTEAQTVNLPLP
+848 
-862 DPSITV
+862 
-868 KEMNEYGYQWDG
+868 
-880 MLPLHEEAARRLFE
+880 
-894 NEGVE
+894 
-899 IYRIYEDN
+899 
-907 TEGAVLSADEIREHA
+907 LS
-922 EQGGLFGVEKATW
+922 K
-935 QRHLQPPQQEQEAV
+935 QEQEAV
-949 YLLDDAT
+949 YRLDDGT
-956 YLHLQTSEDGY
+956 YLYVQTSDNGY
-967 DYTLYDR
+967 DYTLYD
-974 SLSEIDG
+974 SNMKDLDG

-988 LSLTAARDEILA
+988 LSMTASRDEILA
-1000 LHELTPQSIDN
+1000 LHELHPSAIQTISIDD
-1011 VFLAQ
+1011 
-1016 FEQLRDLAE
+1016 FEQLQEAAE
-1025 QQQPQQDAPEQ
+1025 QTATQPERS
-1036 AAADTFTIY
+1036 FSIY
-1045 QIKGGE
+1045 QLKDGE

-1063 LHAVG
+1063 LRAVG
-1068 LEVQRDNYDLV
+1068 LDVQRDNYELV
-1079 YSAPLSPGETLE
+1079 YSAPLADGESLE
-1091 DIYRRFNLDHPADFT
+1091 DIYRRFNIDHPADFT

-1119 HGDEET
+1119 HGDTET

-1142 QSQEAQRWNG
+1142 QQEQTAEKWNG
-1152 MDGLINDK
+1152 IDGLLNDK
-1160 PFMPDATPNEQ
+1160 PFMPDATPTEQ
-1171 ANALIDHAERDG
+1171 ANALIDLAEQDG
-1183 QRMGNAERALIIR
+1183 QRLGNAERGLIVQ
-1196 YHEAVQDLPK
+1196 YHEQVQDLPK
-1206 TVALINELCEQGFEQ
+1206 TIALVNELCEKGFEQ
-1221 QHGHLNYLVK
+1221 QHGHLDYLVK
-1231 QRVDSEITAAEQEQR
+1231 QRIDAEITTAVQER
-1246 QNEPLPPSLDPAVQP
+1246 QQTEPLPPSLDPAVQP
-1261 VVTIIWSESDKI
+1261 VVTIIWSESDKL
-1273 RDGEQMPLA
+1273 REGEQMPLA
-1282 RADALFKAL
+1282 RADALFKSL
-1291 DAERRTEREQPGYD
+1291 DETRRTEREQPGYD

-1338 SLIDHIQAHHE
+1338 SLIDHIQSHHE
-1349 YYSKDESYKNTV
+1349 YYSRDESYKNSV
-1361 IHSEGK
+1361 IRNEGA
-1367 EAWEQEQAERQMIL
+1367 ESWAQEQAEREMIL

-1394 YEQEQTAAQ
+1394 YEQERTAAD
-1403 MLESGAELTPEQTAY
+1403 MLESGAELMPEQTAY

-1423 SHVDACREK
+1423 PHVDACREK
-1432 LNAGDYHLPDPPQL
+1432 LNAGDYDLPDPPQL
-1446 SNFAQDPELEEY
+1446 ADFSQEAAEMEAY
-1458 KSHVREEI
+1458 KDHVREEI
-1466 AQEAAAAGMTVEE
+1466 ALEAAAAGMTVEE

-1485 EPREQPQPEASA
+1485 EPREQPIDAPEQPEAAVPEESTTA
-1497 ATEQAQEQPEVVAVK
+1497 QAEAPAVK

-1517 EAAARRA
+1517 EGAARRA

-1547 QAAELA
+1547 EAAELA
-1553 QNQKSRVDPMHHERI
+1553 QQQKSRVDPMHHERI

-1611 QNAARDRNMQEW
+1611 QNAARDRNMEDW
-1623 QDVQEILDKIRSTG
+1623 QDVQGILDKIRSTG

-1676 GTLDGCTLLKPEQIK
+1676 GTLEGCTLLKLEQIK

-1702 LDKSKPFQSFELS
+1702 LEKNKPFQSFELS

-1735 DKSFVGW
+1735 EKSFVGW
-1742 VFDGGRVEANK
+1742 EFDGGRVEANK

-1797 YAAGYVSCIQPITGE
+1797 YAAGYVSCIQPVTGE
-1812 KPIDLQRN
+1812 KPIDLQRK

-1826 APTPDNLLTGNQI
+1826 APTPDHLLTGEQI

-1863 HHTSDDGKYHIM
+1863 HHTSEDGKYHIM
-1875 GNGTQAF
+1875 GNATQAF
-1882 AVAAEQQPEN
+1882 AVAVEQPEN

-1922 EKAKRGEAISLSA
+1922 EKAKRGELVSLSA

-1947 PQHDA
+1947 PQRGG

-1957 SIRAQLKADQKQAA
+1957 SIRAQLKADQQQAA
-1971 KKPTQDKEKKRSIK
+1971 KTQKQDKEKKRSVK